1 MGRINVFTLEASI
14 TLDASSYESEMAK
27 AAKTAKDT
35 GNAVSTSSSAMESA
49 MIKVPV
55 AADKVAKGME
65 NLGKSTTKASD
76 GIDGVKKTTEE
87 TKKPLGE
94 IPPLTQKVKSAFEKL
109 SESVTKQA
117 SDLDELKAKYASLYL
132 EQGEESAE
140 AQEVARQITELSTS
154 LGENK
159 AKISEAVDAANKF
172 DTTMHDTSEAVDD
185 VAEAVEDAGDKT
197 NLFADILKANL
208 ASGAIISGVKKLAG
222 VVADVGKAAYTS
234 YAQHEQLTDG
244 IKKLYGDAAQAVI
257 SNANGAYK
265 SAQMSANSYMSNIMG
280 FSAALVESLNKDQ
293 KEAAKVAD
301 TALRDVADNANA
313 FGKYTVEELAG
324 VYQALAKGQ
333 YQTLDNLMLGF
344 AGTKE
349 GLQQLLDKANELNEE
364 QGIHTQ
370 YSINNFADIVNAIH
384 KVQEEMGIAG
394 TASGEAANTIE
405 GSTAMAKAAWEN
417 LATGM
422 ADSSADME
430 GLTKDFVDSVFTAG
444 RNIIPR
450 VQQIVTGVGTATVEA
465 ISYLRETN
473 SAIDLLVTA
482 FEFAATA
489 ATVAGTA
496 IGANMAGKAIANIA
510 TIFTANAS
518 ALAFFTAESGKAAV
532 AEATLNGVFSV
543 SEIAVGVLT
552 GKISLATA
560 AQYAWNTAINANPIG
575 LIAAAVAALAIGIG
589 KATKAHKDFVK
600 ELAGEPQT
608 VEEARA
614 KVEELEQ
621 QYEEA
626 SKARLEAFSS
636 DAGFSGDTVEMER
649 LAEAIKQAKQNLADL
664 EAQEQAAAEEAAKPV
679 NVIKAASEEYA
690 ATAQSILEDYQN
702 TYTTIYNGL
711 HDVGSAFTSQIEV
724 AKMSWD
730 DFMGNLKGNTEVLQQ
745 IDEDFA
751 FVSEKAD
758 LAGISVDGLSQY
770 LASMSTGEQAGFLA
784 GLRDELEDMSGG
796 TDGLSKK
803 LAELMDNVSAYEAA
817 GAETSDGLALA
828 VENVNAR
835 MQEAAD
841 SYVEKVGDL
850 DQEAEATEAATNT
863 MSGLVAG
870 IDSSTP
876 GVLAKLDSLAS
887 QMKSRLTNSFA
898 NYTLTIKANIKG
910 SNVPGA
916 KSGLDYVP
924 YDDYL
929 VRLHK
934 GEKVLTA
941 EEARAYRAGESAGAS
956 GGADY
961 DGAGFS
967 GGSRGV
973 TIIQN
978 IQSVAQTPVEL
989 AAATEAYFTQARWT
1003 I

>member
-1 MGRINVFTLEASI
+1 MGANVFNLEATI
-14 TLDASSYESEMAK
+14 TLNADEYERSLKDSE
-27 AAKTAKDT
+27 
-35 GNAVSTSSSAMESA
+35 
-49 MIKVPV
+49 
-55 AADKVAKGME
+55 
-65 NLGKSTTKASD
+65 
-76 GIDGVKKTTEE
+76 KKT
-87 TKKPLGE
+87 
-94 IPPLTQKVKSAFEKL
+94 
-109 SESVTKQA
+109 
-117 SDLDELKAKYASLYL
+117 
-132 EQGEESAE
+132 
-140 AQEVARQITELSTS
+140 ST
-154 LGENK
+154 
-159 AKISEAVDAANKF
+159 
-172 DTTMHDTSEAVDD
+172 
-185 VAEAVEDAGDKT
+185 
-197 NLFADILKANL
+197 FADVLKANL
-208 ASGAIISGVKKLAG
+208 ASDTIKAGVKKLAG
-222 VVADVGKAAYTS
+222 IVADVGKAAYTS

-313 FGKYTVEELAG
+313 FGKYTVEELAS

-444 RNIIPR
+444 KNIIPR

-482 FEFAATA
+482 FELAATA

-496 IGANMAGKAIANIA
+496 IGVNMAGKAIANIA

-518 ALAFFTAESGKAAV
+518 ALAFFAAESGKAAV
-532 AEATLNGVFSV
+532 AEATLNGVFSI

-552 GKISLATA
+552 GQISLATA

-664 EAQEQAAAEEAAKPV
+664 EAQEQAAAEEAAKPA

-690 ATAQSILEDYQN
+690 AAAQSILEDYQN

-724 AKMSWD
+724 TKMSWD

-796 TDGLSKK
+796 TEGLSKK

-817 GAETSDGLALA
+817 GTETSDGLALA
-828 VENVNAR
+828 VENVKSR

-850 DQEAEATEAATNT
+850 DMEAEATEAATNT

-876 GVLAKLDSLAS
+876 GVLDKLDSLAS

-941 EEARAYRAGESAGAS
+941 EEARAYRAGKSAGAS

-961 DGAGFS
+961 GGAGFS

>member
-1 MGRINVFTLEASI
+1 MAANVFELFATIS
-14 TLDASSYESEMAK
+14 LDTDEYERK
-27 AAKTAKDT
+27 LKD
-35 GNAVSTSSSAMESA
+35 S
-49 MIKVPV
+49 
-55 AADKVAKGME
+55 
-65 NLGKSTTKASD
+65 
-76 GIDGVKKTTEE
+76 
-87 TKKPLGE
+87 
-94 IPPLTQKVKSAFEKL
+94 
-109 SESVTKQA
+109 
-117 SDLDELKAKYASLYL
+117 
-132 EQGEESAE
+132 
-140 AQEVARQITELSTS
+140 
-154 LGENK
+154 ENK
-159 AKISEAVDAANKF
+159 
-172 DTTMHDTSEAVDD
+172 TSTFSD
-185 VAEAVEDAGDKT
+185 V
-197 NLFADILKANL
+197 LKANL
-208 ASGAIISGVKKLAG
+208 ASGAIIAGVKKLAG

-234 YAQHEQLTDG
+234 YARYEQLASG
-244 IKKLYGDAAQAVI
+244 AQLMFGDAYDFVAEKAR
-257 SNANGAYK
+257 NAYK
-265 SAQMSANSYMSNIMG
+265 SVQMSQNDYLQQVNGFATGLKTALGGNVQAAAKLADKVITAEADVVAATGTTQEAVQNAFNGIMKSNYTMLDNLQLGITPTKEG
-280 FSAALVESLNKDQ
+280 FQQLIGKVNEWNAETGEATAYTIDNLADCQAALVDYIEMQGLSNYAAE
-293 KEAAKVAD
+293 EAA
-301 TALRDVADNANA
+301 R
-313 FGKYTVEELAG
+313 
-324 VYQALAKGQ
+324 
-333 YQTLDNLMLGF
+333 
-344 AGTKE
+344 
-349 GLQQLLDKANELNEE
+349 
-364 QGIHTQ
+364 
-370 YSINNFADIVNAIH
+370 
-384 KVQEEMGIAG
+384 
-394 TASGEAANTIE
+394 TIE
-405 GSTAMAKAAWEN
+405 GSTASMKAAWQN

-430 GLTKDFVDSVFTAG
+430 GLTQDFVDSVFTAG
-444 RNIIPR
+444 KNIIPR

-560 AQYAWNTAINANPIG
+560 AQYAWNTAITANPLG
-575 LIAAAVAALAIGIG
+575 VLAAAVAALAIGIG
-589 KATKAHKDFVK
+589 KATKAHKAFVK

-626 SKARLEAFSS
+626 SKARLEMFSS
-636 DAGFSGDTVEMER
+636 DAGFSGGTVEMER

-724 AKMSWD
+724 VKMSWD
-730 DFMGNLKGNTEVLQQ
+730 GLMGNLHGNTEVLQQ

-751 FVSEKAD
+751 FIREKAD
-758 LAGISVDGLSQY
+758 LAGVSIDGLGKY
-770 LASMSTGEQAGFLA
+770 LASMSDGEKAGFLA
-784 GLRDELEDMSGG
+784 GVRKELEDMSGG
-796 TDGLSKK
+796 TDGLSRKF
-803 LAELMDNVSAYEAA
+803 ATLMDGISAYEAA
-817 GAETSDGLALA
+817 GTETSDGLALA

-850 DQEAEATEAATNT
+850 DQEAAATEAATNT

-876 GVLAKLDSLAS
+876 GVLDKLDSLAS

-961 DGAGFS
+961 DGAGVS

-978 IQSVAQTPVEL
+978 IQSVAQTPVDL

>member
-197 NLFADILKANL
+197 NLFADVLKANL
-208 ASGAIISGVKKLAG
+208 ASGAIIAGVKKLAG

-234 YAQHEQLTDG
+234 YARYEQLAG
-244 IKKLYGDAAQAVI
+244 GAQLMFGDAYDFVAEKAR
-257 SNANGAYK
+257 NAYK
-265 SAQMSANSYMSNIMG
+265 TVQMSQNDYLQQVNGFATGLKTALGGNVQAAAELADKVITAEADVVAATGNTQEAVQNAFNGIMKSNFTMLDNLQLGITPTKEG
-280 FSAALVESLNKDQ
+280 FQQLIDKVNEWNAENGEATAYTIDNLADCQAALVDYIEMQGLAGYAAN
-293 KEAAKVAD
+293 EAA
-301 TALRDVADNANA
+301 
-313 FGKYTVEELAG
+313 G
-324 VYQALAKGQ
+324 
-333 YQTLDNLMLGF
+333 
-344 AGTKE
+344 
-349 GLQQLLDKANELNEE
+349 
-364 QGIHTQ
+364 
-370 YSINNFADIVNAIH
+370 
-384 KVQEEMGIAG
+384 
-394 TASGEAANTIE
+394 TIE
-405 GSTAMAKAAWEN
+405 GSTASMKAAWQN

-430 GLTKDFVDSVFTAG
+430 GLTQDFVDSVFTAG

-473 SAIDLLVTA
+473 SAIDLLATA

-489 ATVAGTA
+489 ATVAGAA

-510 TIFTANAS
+510 TVFTANAS

-543 SEIAVGVLT
+543 SEIAIGVLT

-560 AQYAWNTAINANPIG
+560 AQYAWNTAIQANPIG

-589 KATKAHKDFVK
+589 KATKAHKEFVK

-626 SKARLEAFSS
+626 SKARLEMFSS

-649 LAEAIKQAKQNLADL
+649 LAEAIKQAEQNLADL
-664 EAQEQAAAEEAAKPV
+664 QAQEQAAAEEAAKPA

-690 ATAQSILEDYQN
+690 AAAQSILEDYQN

-724 AKMSWD
+724 AKMSWN

-758 LAGISVDGLSQY
+758 LAGVSVDGLAQY

-796 TDGLSKK
+796 TEGLSKK

-817 GAETSDGLALA
+817 GTETSDGLALA

-850 DQEAEATEAATNT
+850 DQEAAATEAATNT

-910 SNVPGA
+910 SNIPGA

-941 EEARAYRAGESAGAS
+941 KEARAYRAGESAGAS
-956 GGADY
+956 GGANY
-961 DGAGFS
+961 DGAGFA
-967 GGSRGV
+967 GGGRGV

-978 IQSVAQTPVEL
+978 INSPVQSEVEL

>member
-1 MGRINVFTLEASI
+1 MAANVFELFATIS
-14 TLDASSYESEMAK
+14 LDTDEYERK
-27 AAKTAKDT
+27 LKD
-35 GNAVSTSSSAMESA
+35 S
-49 MIKVPV
+49 
-55 AADKVAKGME
+55 
-65 NLGKSTTKASD
+65 
-76 GIDGVKKTTEE
+76 
-87 TKKPLGE
+87 
-94 IPPLTQKVKSAFEKL
+94 
-109 SESVTKQA
+109 
-117 SDLDELKAKYASLYL
+117 
-132 EQGEESAE
+132 
-140 AQEVARQITELSTS
+140 
-154 LGENK
+154 ENK
-159 AKISEAVDAANKF
+159 
-172 DTTMHDTSEAVDD
+172 TS
-185 VAEAVEDAGDKT
+185 T
-197 NLFADILKANL
+197 FADVLKANL
-208 ASGAIISGVKKLAG
+208 ASGAIIAGVKKLAG

-234 YAQHEQLTDG
+234 YARYEQLAG
-244 IKKLYGDAAQAVI
+244 GAQLMFGDAYDFVAEKAR
-257 SNANGAYK
+257 NAYK
-265 SAQMSANSYMSNIMG
+265 TVQMSQNDYLQQVNGFATGLKTALGGNVQAAAELANKVITAEADVVAATGNTQEAVQNAFNGIMKSNYTMLDNLQLGIAPTKEG
-280 FSAALVESLNKDQ
+280 FQQLIDKVNEWNAENGEATAYTIDNLADCQAALVDYIEMQGLAGYAAN
-293 KEAAKVAD
+293 EAA
-301 TALRDVADNANA
+301 
-313 FGKYTVEELAG
+313 G
-324 VYQALAKGQ
+324 
-333 YQTLDNLMLGF
+333 
-344 AGTKE
+344 
-349 GLQQLLDKANELNEE
+349 
-364 QGIHTQ
+364 
-370 YSINNFADIVNAIH
+370 
-384 KVQEEMGIAG
+384 
-394 TASGEAANTIE
+394 TIE
-405 GSTAMAKAAWEN
+405 GSTASMKAAWQN

-444 RNIIPR
+444 KNIIPR
-450 VQQIVTGVGTATVEA
+450 VQQIVTGVGTATAEA

-496 IGANMAGKAIANIA
+496 IGVNMAGKAIANIA

-552 GKISLATA
+552 GQISLATA

-626 SKARLEAFSS
+626 SKARLEMFTS
-636 DAGFSGDTVEMER
+636 DAGYSGDTVEMER

-664 EAQEQAAAEEAAKPV
+664 EAQEQAAAEEAAKPA

-690 ATAQSILEDYQN
+690 AAAQSILEDYQN

-796 TDGLSKK
+796 TEGLSKK

-817 GAETSDGLALA
+817 GTETSDGLALA

-850 DQEAEATEAATNT
+850 DQEAAATEAATNT

-941 EEARAYRAGESAGAS
+941 EEARAYRAGKSAGAS

>member
-1 MGRINVFTLEASI
+1 MAANVFELFATIS
-14 TLDASSYESEMAK
+14 LDTDEYERK
-27 AAKTAKDT
+27 LKD
-35 GNAVSTSSSAMESA
+35 S
-49 MIKVPV
+49 
-55 AADKVAKGME
+55 
-65 NLGKSTTKASD
+65 
-76 GIDGVKKTTEE
+76 
-87 TKKPLGE
+87 
-94 IPPLTQKVKSAFEKL
+94 
-109 SESVTKQA
+109 
-117 SDLDELKAKYASLYL
+117 
-132 EQGEESAE
+132 
-140 AQEVARQITELSTS
+140 
-154 LGENK
+154 ENK
-159 AKISEAVDAANKF
+159 
-172 DTTMHDTSEAVDD
+172 TS
-185 VAEAVEDAGDKT
+185 T
-197 NLFADILKANL
+197 FADVLKANL
-208 ASGAIISGVKKLAG
+208 ASGAIIAGVKKLAG

-234 YAQHEQLTDG
+234 YTRYEQLAG
-244 IKKLYGDAAQAVI
+244 GAQLMFGDAYDFVAEKAR
-257 SNANGAYK
+257 SAYK
-265 SAQMSANSYMSNIMG
+265 TVQMSQNDYLQQVNGFATGLKTALGGNVQAAAELADKVITAEADVVAATGNTQEAVQNAFNGIMKSNFTMLDNLQLGITPTKEG
-280 FSAALVESLNKDQ
+280 FQQLIDKVNEWNAENGKATAYTIDNLADCQAALVDYIEMQGLAGYAAN
-293 KEAAKVAD
+293 EAA
-301 TALRDVADNANA
+301 
-313 FGKYTVEELAG
+313 G
-324 VYQALAKGQ
+324 
-333 YQTLDNLMLGF
+333 
-344 AGTKE
+344 
-349 GLQQLLDKANELNEE
+349 
-364 QGIHTQ
+364 
-370 YSINNFADIVNAIH
+370 
-384 KVQEEMGIAG
+384 
-394 TASGEAANTIE
+394 TIE
-405 GSTAMAKAAWEN
+405 GSTASMKAAWQN

-430 GLTKDFVDSVFTAG
+430 GLTQDFVDSVFTAG
-444 RNIIPR
+444 KNIIPR

-496 IGANMAGKAIANIA
+496 IGVNMAGKAIANIA

-664 EAQEQAAAEEAAKPV
+664 EAQEQAAAEEAAKPA

-690 ATAQSILEDYQN
+690 AAAQSILEDYQN

-724 AKMSWD
+724 VKMSWD
-730 DFMGNLKGNTEVLQQ
+730 DFMGNLTGNTEVLQQ

-751 FVSEKAD
+751 FISEKAD

-796 TDGLSKK
+796 TEGLSKK

-817 GAETSDGLALA
+817 GTETSDGLALA
-828 VENVNAR
+828 VENVKSR

-850 DQEAEATEAATNT
+850 DMEAEATEAATNT

-916 KSGLDYVP
+916 KNGLDYVP

-941 EEARAYRAGESAGAS
+941 EEARAYRAGESVGAS

-961 DGAGFS
+961 DGVGFS

>member
-1 MGRINVFTLEASI
+1 MAANVFELFATIS
-14 TLDASSYESEMAK
+14 LDTDEYERK
-27 AAKTAKDT
+27 LKD
-35 GNAVSTSSSAMESA
+35 S
-49 MIKVPV
+49 
-55 AADKVAKGME
+55 
-65 NLGKSTTKASD
+65 
-76 GIDGVKKTTEE
+76 
-87 TKKPLGE
+87 
-94 IPPLTQKVKSAFEKL
+94 
-109 SESVTKQA
+109 
-117 SDLDELKAKYASLYL
+117 
-132 EQGEESAE
+132 
-140 AQEVARQITELSTS
+140 
-154 LGENK
+154 ENK
-159 AKISEAVDAANKF
+159 
-172 DTTMHDTSEAVDD
+172 TS
-185 VAEAVEDAGDKT
+185 T
-197 NLFADILKANL
+197 FADVLKANL
-208 ASGAIISGVKKLAG
+208 ASGAIIAGVKKLAG

-234 YAQHEQLTDG
+234 YARYEQLAG
-244 IKKLYGDAAQAVI
+244 GAQLMFGDAYDFVAEKAR
-257 SNANGAYK
+257 NAYK
-265 SAQMSANSYMSNIMG
+265 TVQMSQNDYLQQVNGFATGLKTALGGNVQAAAELADKVITAEADVVAATGNSQEAVQNAFNGIMKSNYTMLDNLQLGIAPTKEG
-280 FSAALVESLNKDQ
+280 FQQLIDKVNEWNAENGEATSYTIDNLADCQAALVDYIEMQGLAGYAAN
-293 KEAAKVAD
+293 EAA
-301 TALRDVADNANA
+301 
-313 FGKYTVEELAG
+313 G
-324 VYQALAKGQ
+324 
-333 YQTLDNLMLGF
+333 
-344 AGTKE
+344 
-349 GLQQLLDKANELNEE
+349 
-364 QGIHTQ
+364 
-370 YSINNFADIVNAIH
+370 
-384 KVQEEMGIAG
+384 
-394 TASGEAANTIE
+394 TIE
-405 GSTAMAKAAWEN
+405 GSTASMKAAWQN

-422 ADSSADME
+422 ADSNADME

-444 RNIIPR
+444 KNIIPR

-552 GKISLATA
+552 GQISLATA

-664 EAQEQAAAEEAAKPV
+664 EAQEQAAAEEAAKPA

-690 ATAQSILEDYQN
+690 AAAQSILEDYQN

-724 AKMSWD
+724 VKMSWD

-817 GAETSDGLALA
+817 GTETSDGLALA

-850 DQEAEATEAATNT
+850 DQEAAATEAATNT

-910 SNVPGA
+910 SNIPGA

-941 EEARAYRAGESAGAS
+941 KEARAYRAGESAGAS
-956 GGADY
+956 GGAGY

>member
-1 MGRINVFTLEASI
+1 MGRINVFKLEASI

-159 AKISEAVDAANKF
+159 AKISEAIDAANKF

-185 VAEAVEDAGDKT
+185 VAEAVEDAGGKT

-208 ASGAIISGVKKLAG
+208 ASGAIIAGVKKLAG

-234 YAQHEQLTDG
+234 YARYEQLAG
-244 IKKLYGDAAQAVI
+244 GAQLMFG
-257 SNANGAYK
+257 NAYDFVAQKARNAYK
-265 SAQMSANSYMSNIMG
+265 TVQMSQNDYLQQVNGFATGLKTALGGNVQAAAELADKVITAEADVVAATGNTQEAVQNAFNGIMKSNFTMLDNLQLGITPTKEG
-280 FSAALVESLNKDQ
+280 FQQLIDKVNEWNAENGEATAYTIDNLADCQAALVDYIEMQGLAGYAAN
-293 KEAAKVAD
+293 EAA
-301 TALRDVADNANA
+301 
-313 FGKYTVEELAG
+313 G
-324 VYQALAKGQ
+324 
-333 YQTLDNLMLGF
+333 
-344 AGTKE
+344 
-349 GLQQLLDKANELNEE
+349 
-364 QGIHTQ
+364 
-370 YSINNFADIVNAIH
+370 
-384 KVQEEMGIAG
+384 
-394 TASGEAANTIE
+394 TIE
-405 GSTAMAKAAWEN
+405 GSTASMKAAWQN

-422 ADSSADME
+422 ADSNADME
-430 GLTKDFVDSVFTAG
+430 GLTQDFVDSVFTAG

-473 SAIDLLVTA
+473 SAIDLLATA

-489 ATVAGTA
+489 ATVAGAA

-510 TIFTANAS
+510 TVFTANAS

-552 GKISLATA
+552 GQISLATA
-560 AQYAWNTAINANPIG
+560 AQYAWNTAIKANPIG

-589 KATKAHKDFVK
+589 KATKAHKEFVK

-626 SKARLEAFSS
+626 SKARLEMFSS

-649 LAEAIKQAKQNLADL
+649 LAEAIKQAEQNLANL
-664 EAQEQAAAEEAAKPV
+664 QAQEQAAAEEAAKPA

-690 ATAQSILEDYQN
+690 AAAQSILEDYQN

-711 HDVGSAFTSQIEV
+711 HDAGSAFTSVVEATEI
-724 AKMSWD
+724 SWAD
-730 DFMGNLKGNTEVLQQ
+730 AMANINANTAVLDNMDENFAIISAAANDAGVN
-745 IDEDFA
+745 IDGF
-751 FVSEKAD
+751 
-758 LAGISVDGLSQY
+758 SQY
-770 LASMSTGEQAGFLA
+770 LASMSTEDAAGVLA
-784 GLRDELEDMSGG
+784 ALRTEL
-796 TDGLSKK
+796 
-803 LAELMDNVSAYEAA
+803 DNVEWGSADATVLFDNLATSINKY
-817 GAETSDGLALA
+817 AESGTGTADGLALA
-828 VENVNAR
+828 VENVKSR
-835 MQEAAD
+835 MQEATD

-850 DQEAEATEAATNT
+850 DQEAAATEAATNT

-870 IDSSTP
+870 IDPRSS
-876 GVLAKLDSLAS
+876 G
-887 QMKSRLTNSFA
+887 
-898 NYTLTIKANIKG
+898 KA
-910 SNVPGA
+910 
-916 KSGLDYVP
+916 
-924 YDDYL
+924 
-929 VRLHK
+929 
-934 GEKVLTA
+934 
-941 EEARAYRAGESAGAS
+941 
-956 GGADY
+956 
-961 DGAGFS
+961 
-967 GGSRGV
+967 
-973 TIIQN
+973 
-978 IQSVAQTPVEL
+978 
-989 AAATEAYFTQARWT
+989 
-1003 I
+1003 

>member
-1 MGRINVFTLEASI
+1 MAANVFELFATIS
-14 TLDASSYESEMAK
+14 LDTDEYERK
-27 AAKTAKDT
+27 LKD
-35 GNAVSTSSSAMESA
+35 S
-49 MIKVPV
+49 
-55 AADKVAKGME
+55 
-65 NLGKSTTKASD
+65 
-76 GIDGVKKTTEE
+76 
-87 TKKPLGE
+87 
-94 IPPLTQKVKSAFEKL
+94 
-109 SESVTKQA
+109 
-117 SDLDELKAKYASLYL
+117 
-132 EQGEESAE
+132 
-140 AQEVARQITELSTS
+140 
-154 LGENK
+154 ENK
-159 AKISEAVDAANKF
+159 
-172 DTTMHDTSEAVDD
+172 TS
-185 VAEAVEDAGDKT
+185 T
-197 NLFADILKANL
+197 FADVLKANL
-208 ASGAIISGVKKLAG
+208 ASGAIIAGVKKLAG
-222 VVADVGKAAYTS
+222 VVTDVGKAAYTS

-370 YSINNFADIVNAIH
+370 YSIDNFADIVNAIH

-450 VQQIVTGVGTATVEA
+450 VQQIVTGVGTATAEA

-489 ATVAGTA
+489 AAVAGTA

-510 TIFTANAS
+510 TVFTANAS

-552 GKISLATA
+552 GQISLATA
-560 AQYAWNTAINANPIG
+560 AQYAWNTAIKANPIG

-589 KATKAHKDFVK
+589 KATKAHKEFVK

-614 KVEELEQ
+614 KVEELKK

-626 SKARLEAFSS
+626 SKARLEMVSS

-664 EAQEQAAAEEAAKPV
+664 EAQEQAAAEEAAKPA

-690 ATAQSILEDYQN
+690 AAAQSILEDYQN
-702 TYTTIYNGL
+702 TYTSIYNGL

-724 AKMSWD
+724 VKMSWD
-730 DFMGNLKGNTEVLQQ
+730 GLMGNLHGNTEVLQQ

-751 FVSEKAD
+751 FIREKAD
-758 LAGISVDGLSQY
+758 LAGVSIDGLGKY
-770 LASMSTGEQAGFLA
+770 LASMSDGEKAGFLA
-784 GLRDELEDMSGG
+784 GVRKELEDMSGG
-796 TDGLSKK
+796 TDGLSRKF
-803 LAELMDNVSAYEAA
+803 ATLMDGISAYEAA
-817 GAETSDGLALA
+817 GTETSDGLALA
-828 VENVNAR
+828 VENVKAR

-850 DQEAEATEAATNT
+850 DQEAAATEAATNT

>member
-1 MGRINVFTLEASI
+1 MAANVFELFATIS
-14 TLDASSYESEMAK
+14 LDTDEYERK
-27 AAKTAKDT
+27 LKD
-35 GNAVSTSSSAMESA
+35 S
-49 MIKVPV
+49 
-55 AADKVAKGME
+55 
-65 NLGKSTTKASD
+65 
-76 GIDGVKKTTEE
+76 
-87 TKKPLGE
+87 
-94 IPPLTQKVKSAFEKL
+94 
-109 SESVTKQA
+109 
-117 SDLDELKAKYASLYL
+117 
-132 EQGEESAE
+132 
-140 AQEVARQITELSTS
+140 
-154 LGENK
+154 ENK
-159 AKISEAVDAANKF
+159 
-172 DTTMHDTSEAVDD
+172 TS
-185 VAEAVEDAGDKT
+185 T
-197 NLFADILKANL
+197 FADVLKANL
-208 ASGAIISGVKKLAG
+208 ASGAIIAGVKKLAG

-234 YAQHEQLTDG
+234 YARYEQLAG
-244 IKKLYGDAAQAVI
+244 GAQLMFGDAYDFVAEKAR
-257 SNANGAYK
+257 NAYK
-265 SAQMSANSYMSNIMG
+265 SVQMSQNDYLQQVNGFATGLKTALGGNVQAAAELADKVITAEADVVAATGNTQEAVQNAFNGIMKSNFTMLDNLQLGITPTKEG
-280 FSAALVESLNKDQ
+280 FQQLIDKVNEWNAENGEATAYTIDNLADCQAALVDYIEMQGLAGYAAN
-293 KEAAKVAD
+293 EAA
-301 TALRDVADNANA
+301 
-313 FGKYTVEELAG
+313 G
-324 VYQALAKGQ
+324 
-333 YQTLDNLMLGF
+333 
-344 AGTKE
+344 
-349 GLQQLLDKANELNEE
+349 
-364 QGIHTQ
+364 
-370 YSINNFADIVNAIH
+370 
-384 KVQEEMGIAG
+384 
-394 TASGEAANTIE
+394 TIE
-405 GSTAMAKAAWEN
+405 GSTASMKAAWQN

-450 VQQIVTGVGTATVEA
+450 VQQIVTGVGTATAEA

-496 IGANMAGKAIANIA
+496 IGASMAGKAIANIA

-552 GKISLATA
+552 GQISLATA

-626 SKARLEAFSS
+626 SKARLETFTS

-796 TDGLSKK
+796 TEGLSKK

-817 GAETSDGLALA
+817 GTETSDGLALA

>member
-1 MGRINVFTLEASI
+1 MAANVFELFATIS
-14 TLDASSYESEMAK
+14 LDTDEYERK
-27 AAKTAKDT
+27 LKD
-35 GNAVSTSSSAMESA
+35 S
-49 MIKVPV
+49 
-55 AADKVAKGME
+55 
-65 NLGKSTTKASD
+65 
-76 GIDGVKKTTEE
+76 
-87 TKKPLGE
+87 
-94 IPPLTQKVKSAFEKL
+94 
-109 SESVTKQA
+109 
-117 SDLDELKAKYASLYL
+117 
-132 EQGEESAE
+132 
-140 AQEVARQITELSTS
+140 
-154 LGENK
+154 ENK
-159 AKISEAVDAANKF
+159 
-172 DTTMHDTSEAVDD
+172 TS
-185 VAEAVEDAGDKT
+185 T
-197 NLFADILKANL
+197 FADVLKANL

-234 YAQHEQLTDG
+234 YARYEQLAG
-244 IKKLYGDAAQAVI
+244 GAQLMFGDAYDFVAEKAR
-257 SNANGAYK
+257 NAYK
-265 SAQMSANSYMSNIMG
+265 TVQMSQNDYLQQVNGFATGLKTALGGNVQAAAELADKVITAEADVVAATGNSQEAVQNAFNGIMKSNYTMLDNLQLGIAPTKEG
-280 FSAALVESLNKDQ
+280 FQQLIDKVNEWNAENGEATSYTIDNLADCQAALVDYIEMQGLAGYAAN
-293 KEAAKVAD
+293 EAA
-301 TALRDVADNANA
+301 
-313 FGKYTVEELAG
+313 G
-324 VYQALAKGQ
+324 
-333 YQTLDNLMLGF
+333 
-344 AGTKE
+344 
-349 GLQQLLDKANELNEE
+349 
-364 QGIHTQ
+364 
-370 YSINNFADIVNAIH
+370 
-384 KVQEEMGIAG
+384 
-394 TASGEAANTIE
+394 TIE
-405 GSTAMAKAAWEN
+405 GSTASMKAAWQN

-422 ADSSADME
+422 ADSNADME

-450 VQQIVTGVGTATVEA
+450 VQQIVTGVGTATAEA

-496 IGANMAGKAIANIA
+496 IGVNMAGKAIANIA

-560 AQYAWNTAINANPIG
+560 AQYAWNTAITANPLG
-575 LIAAAVAALAIGIG
+575 VLAAAVAALAIGIG
-589 KATKAHKDFVK
+589 KATKAHKEYVK

-614 KVEELEQ
+614 RVEELEQ

-626 SKARLEAFSS
+626 SKARLEMFSS

-664 EAQEQAAAEEAAKPV
+664 EAQEQAAAEEAAKPA

-690 ATAQSILEDYQN
+690 AAAQSILEDYQN

-724 AKMSWD
+724 VKMSWD
-730 DFMGNLKGNTEVLQQ
+730 DFMGNLTGNTEVLQQ

-751 FVSEKAD
+751 FISEKAD

-796 TDGLSKK
+796 TEGLSKK

-817 GAETSDGLALA
+817 GTETSDGLALA

-850 DQEAEATEAATNT
+850 DQEAAATEAATNT
-863 MSGLVAG
+863 MNGLVAG

-941 EEARAYRAGESAGAS
+941 EEARAYRAEESAGTS

-961 DGAGFS
+961 GGAGFS

>member
-1 MGRINVFTLEASI
+1 MAANVFELFATIS
-14 TLDASSYESEMAK
+14 LDTDEYERK
-27 AAKTAKDT
+27 LKD
-35 GNAVSTSSSAMESA
+35 S
-49 MIKVPV
+49 
-55 AADKVAKGME
+55 
-65 NLGKSTTKASD
+65 
-76 GIDGVKKTTEE
+76 
-87 TKKPLGE
+87 
-94 IPPLTQKVKSAFEKL
+94 
-109 SESVTKQA
+109 
-117 SDLDELKAKYASLYL
+117 
-132 EQGEESAE
+132 
-140 AQEVARQITELSTS
+140 
-154 LGENK
+154 ENK
-159 AKISEAVDAANKF
+159 
-172 DTTMHDTSEAVDD
+172 TS
-185 VAEAVEDAGDKT
+185 T
-197 NLFADILKANL
+197 FADVLKANL
-208 ASGAIISGVKKLAG
+208 ASGAIIAGVKKLAG

-234 YAQHEQLTDG
+234 YARYEQLAG
-244 IKKLYGDAAQAVI
+244 GAQLMFGDAYDFVAEKAR
-257 SNANGAYK
+257 NAYK
-265 SAQMSANSYMSNIMG
+265 TVQMSQNDYLQQVNGFATGLKTALGGNVQAAAELADKVITAEADVVAATGNTQEAVQNAFNGIMKSNYTMLDNLQLGIAPTKEG
-280 FSAALVESLNKDQ
+280 FQQLIDKVNEWNAENGKATAYTIDNLADCQAALVDYIEMQGLAGYAAN
-293 KEAAKVAD
+293 EAAD
-301 TALRDVADNANA
+301 
-313 FGKYTVEELAG
+313 
-324 VYQALAKGQ
+324 
-333 YQTLDNLMLGF
+333 
-344 AGTKE
+344 
-349 GLQQLLDKANELNEE
+349 
-364 QGIHTQ
+364 
-370 YSINNFADIVNAIH
+370 
-384 KVQEEMGIAG
+384 
-394 TASGEAANTIE
+394 TIE
-405 GSTAMAKAAWEN
+405 GSTASMKAAWQN

-444 RNIIPR
+444 KNIIPR

-473 SAIDLLVTA
+473 SAIDLLATA

-496 IGANMAGKAIANIA
+496 IGASMAGKAIANIA

-552 GKISLATA
+552 GQISLATA
-560 AQYAWNTAINANPIG
+560 AQYAWNTAIAANPLG
-575 LIAAAVAALAIGIG
+575 VLAAAVAALAIGIG

-608 VEEARA
+608 VEEAKA
-614 KVEELEQ
+614 KLDELKAKYEELVAAQNELYKYNPTQ
-621 QYEEA
+621 WRP
-626 SKARLEAFSS
+626 SKEMQEY
-636 DAGFSGDTVEMER
+636 GD
-649 LAEAIKQAKQNLADL
+649 AIKDAEQNLADL
-664 EAQEQAAAEEAAKPV
+664 EAQEQAAAEEAAKPA

-690 ATAQSILEDYQN
+690 AAAQSILEDYQN

-724 AKMSWD
+724 VKMSWD
-730 DFMGNLKGNTEVLQQ
+730 DFMGNLTGNTEVLQQ

-751 FVSEKAD
+751 FISEKAD

-784 GLRDELEDMSGG
+784 GLRDELEDMSGD

-817 GAETSDGLALA
+817 GAETSNGLALA
-828 VENVNAR
+828 VANVEAR

-850 DQEAEATEAATNT
+850 DMEAEATEAATNT

-910 SNVPGA
+910 RNVPGA

-941 EEARAYRAGESAGAS
+941 EEARAYRAGKSAGAS
-956 GGADY
+956 DGADY
-961 DGAGFS
+961 DGAGGF

>member
-1 MGRINVFTLEASI
+1 MAANVFELFATIS
-14 TLDASSYESEMAK
+14 LDTDEYERK
-27 AAKTAKDT
+27 LKD
-35 GNAVSTSSSAMESA
+35 S
-49 MIKVPV
+49 
-55 AADKVAKGME
+55 
-65 NLGKSTTKASD
+65 
-76 GIDGVKKTTEE
+76 
-87 TKKPLGE
+87 
-94 IPPLTQKVKSAFEKL
+94 
-109 SESVTKQA
+109 
-117 SDLDELKAKYASLYL
+117 
-132 EQGEESAE
+132 
-140 AQEVARQITELSTS
+140 
-154 LGENK
+154 ENK
-159 AKISEAVDAANKF
+159 
-172 DTTMHDTSEAVDD
+172 TS
-185 VAEAVEDAGDKT
+185 T
-197 NLFADILKANL
+197 FADVLKANL
-208 ASGAIISGVKKLAG
+208 ASGAIIAGVKKLAG

-234 YAQHEQLTDG
+234 YARYEQLAG
-244 IKKLYGDAAQAVI
+244 GAQLMFGDAYDFVAEKAR
-257 SNANGAYK
+257 NAYK
-265 SAQMSANSYMSNIMG
+265 TVQMSQNDYLQQVNGFATGLKTALGGNVQAAAELADKVITAEADVVAATGNSQEAVQNAFNGIMKSNYTMLDNLQLGIAPTKEG
-280 FSAALVESLNKDQ
+280 FQQLIDKVNEWNAENGEATSYTIDNLADCQAALVDYIEMQGLAGYAAN
-293 KEAAKVAD
+293 EAA
-301 TALRDVADNANA
+301 
-313 FGKYTVEELAG
+313 G
-324 VYQALAKGQ
+324 
-333 YQTLDNLMLGF
+333 
-344 AGTKE
+344 
-349 GLQQLLDKANELNEE
+349 
-364 QGIHTQ
+364 
-370 YSINNFADIVNAIH
+370 
-384 KVQEEMGIAG
+384 
-394 TASGEAANTIE
+394 TIE
-405 GSTAMAKAAWEN
+405 GSTASMKAAWQN

-422 ADSSADME
+422 ADSNADME

-444 RNIIPR
+444 KNIIPR

-496 IGANMAGKAIANIA
+496 IGASMAGKAIANIA

-552 GKISLATA
+552 GQISLATA

-664 EAQEQAAAEEAAKPV
+664 EAQEQAAAEEAAKPA

-690 ATAQSILEDYQN
+690 AAAQSILEDYQN

-841 SYVEKVGDL
+841 SYVEKAGDL
-850 DQEAEATEAATNT
+850 DQEAAATEAATNT

-876 GVLAKLDSLAS
+876 GVLDKLDSLAS

>member
-1 MGRINVFTLEASI
+1 MAANVFELFATIS
-14 TLDASSYESEMAK
+14 LDTDEYERK
-27 AAKTAKDT
+27 LKD
-35 GNAVSTSSSAMESA
+35 S
-49 MIKVPV
+49 
-55 AADKVAKGME
+55 
-65 NLGKSTTKASD
+65 
-76 GIDGVKKTTEE
+76 
-87 TKKPLGE
+87 
-94 IPPLTQKVKSAFEKL
+94 
-109 SESVTKQA
+109 
-117 SDLDELKAKYASLYL
+117 
-132 EQGEESAE
+132 
-140 AQEVARQITELSTS
+140 
-154 LGENK
+154 ENK
-159 AKISEAVDAANKF
+159 
-172 DTTMHDTSEAVDD
+172 TS
-185 VAEAVEDAGDKT
+185 T
-197 NLFADILKANL
+197 FADVLKANL
-208 ASGAIISGVKKLAG
+208 ASGAIIAGVKKLAG

-234 YAQHEQLTDG
+234 YARYEQLAG
-244 IKKLYGDAAQAVI
+244 GAQLMFGDAYDFVAEKAR
-257 SNANGAYK
+257 NAYK
-265 SAQMSANSYMSNIMG
+265 SVQMSQNDYLQQVNGFATGLKTALGGNVQAAAELADKVITAEADVVAATGNSQEAVQNAFNGIMKSNYTMLDNLQLGIAPTKEG
-280 FSAALVESLNKDQ
+280 FQQLIDKVNEWNAENGEATSYTIDNLADCQAALVDYIEMQGLAGYAAN
-293 KEAAKVAD
+293 EAA
-301 TALRDVADNANA
+301 
-313 FGKYTVEELAG
+313 G
-324 VYQALAKGQ
+324 
-333 YQTLDNLMLGF
+333 
-344 AGTKE
+344 
-349 GLQQLLDKANELNEE
+349 
-364 QGIHTQ
+364 
-370 YSINNFADIVNAIH
+370 
-384 KVQEEMGIAG
+384 
-394 TASGEAANTIE
+394 TIE
-405 GSTAMAKAAWEN
+405 GSTASMKAAWQN

-450 VQQIVTGVGTATVEA
+450 VQQIVTGVGTATAEA

-496 IGANMAGKAIANIA
+496 IGVNMAGKAIANIA

-664 EAQEQAAAEEAAKPV
+664 EAQEQAAAEEAAKPA

-690 ATAQSILEDYQN
+690 AAAQSILEDYQN

-724 AKMSWD
+724 VKMSWD

-796 TDGLSKK
+796 TEGLSKK

-850 DQEAEATEAATNT
+850 DQEAAATEAATKT

-876 GVLAKLDSLAS
+876 GVLDKLDSLAS

>member
-1 MGRINVFTLEASI
+1 MAANVFELFATIS
-14 TLDASSYESEMAK
+14 LDTDEYERK
-27 AAKTAKDT
+27 LKD
-35 GNAVSTSSSAMESA
+35 S
-49 MIKVPV
+49 
-55 AADKVAKGME
+55 
-65 NLGKSTTKASD
+65 
-76 GIDGVKKTTEE
+76 
-87 TKKPLGE
+87 
-94 IPPLTQKVKSAFEKL
+94 
-109 SESVTKQA
+109 
-117 SDLDELKAKYASLYL
+117 
-132 EQGEESAE
+132 
-140 AQEVARQITELSTS
+140 
-154 LGENK
+154 ENK
-159 AKISEAVDAANKF
+159 
-172 DTTMHDTSEAVDD
+172 TS
-185 VAEAVEDAGDKT
+185 T
-197 NLFADILKANL
+197 FADVLKANL
-208 ASGAIISGVKKLAG
+208 ASGAIIAGVKKLAG

-234 YAQHEQLTDG
+234 YARYEQLAG
-244 IKKLYGDAAQAVI
+244 GAQLMFGDAYDFAAEKAR
-257 SNANGAYK
+257 NAYK
-265 SAQMSANSYMSNIMG
+265 TVQMSQNDYLQQVNGFATGLKTALGGNVQAAAELADKVITAEADVVAATGNSQEAVQNAFNGIMKSNYTMLDNLQLGIAPTKEG
-280 FSAALVESLNKDQ
+280 FQQLIDKVNEWNAENGEATSYTIDNLADCQAALVDYIEMQGLAGYAAN
-293 KEAAKVAD
+293 EAA
-301 TALRDVADNANA
+301 
-313 FGKYTVEELAG
+313 G
-324 VYQALAKGQ
+324 
-333 YQTLDNLMLGF
+333 
-344 AGTKE
+344 
-349 GLQQLLDKANELNEE
+349 
-364 QGIHTQ
+364 
-370 YSINNFADIVNAIH
+370 
-384 KVQEEMGIAG
+384 
-394 TASGEAANTIE
+394 TIE
-405 GSTAMAKAAWEN
+405 GSTASMKAAWQN

-422 ADSSADME
+422 ADSNADME

-450 VQQIVTGVGTATVEA
+450 VQQIVTGVGTATAEA
-465 ISYLRETN
+465 ISYLRKTN

-496 IGANMAGKAIANIA
+496 IGVNMAGKAIANIA

-560 AQYAWNTAINANPIG
+560 AQYAWNTAITANPLG
-575 LIAAAVAALAIGIG
+575 VLAAAVAALAIGIG
-589 KATKAHKDFVK
+589 KATKAHKEYVK

-614 KVEELEQ
+614 RVEELEQ

-626 SKARLEAFSS
+626 SKARLEMFSS
-636 DAGFSGDTVEMER
+636 DAGFSGGTVEMER

-664 EAQEQAAAEEAAKPV
+664 EAQEQAAAEEAAKPA

-690 ATAQSILEDYQN
+690 AAAQSILEDYQN

-724 AKMSWD
+724 VKMSWD
-730 DFMGNLKGNTEVLQQ
+730 DFMGNLTGNTEVLQQ

-751 FVSEKAD
+751 FISEKAD

-796 TDGLSKK
+796 TEGLSKK

-817 GAETSDGLALA
+817 GTETSDGLALA

-850 DQEAEATEAATNT
+850 DQEAAATEAATNT
-863 MSGLVAG
+863 MNGLVAG

-941 EEARAYRAGESAGAS
+941 EEARAYRAEESAGTS

-961 DGAGFS
+961 GGAGFS

>member
-1 MGRINVFTLEASI
+1 MAANVFELFATIS
-14 TLDASSYESEMAK
+14 LDTDEYERK
-27 AAKTAKDT
+27 LKD
-35 GNAVSTSSSAMESA
+35 S
-49 MIKVPV
+49 
-55 AADKVAKGME
+55 
-65 NLGKSTTKASD
+65 
-76 GIDGVKKTTEE
+76 
-87 TKKPLGE
+87 
-94 IPPLTQKVKSAFEKL
+94 
-109 SESVTKQA
+109 
-117 SDLDELKAKYASLYL
+117 
-132 EQGEESAE
+132 
-140 AQEVARQITELSTS
+140 
-154 LGENK
+154 ENK
-159 AKISEAVDAANKF
+159 
-172 DTTMHDTSEAVDD
+172 TS
-185 VAEAVEDAGDKT
+185 T
-197 NLFADILKANL
+197 FADVLKANL
-208 ASGAIISGVKKLAG
+208 ASGAIIAGVKKLAG

-234 YAQHEQLTDG
+234 YARYEQLAG
-244 IKKLYGDAAQAVI
+244 GAQLMFGDAYDFVAEKAR
-257 SNANGAYK
+257 NAYETV
-265 SAQMSANSYMSNIMG
+265 QMSQNDYLQQVNGFATGLKTALGGNVQAAAELADKVITAEADVVAATGNTQEAVQNAFNGIMKSNFTMLDNLQLGIAPTKEG
-280 FSAALVESLNKDQ
+280 FQQLIDKVNEWNAENGEATAYTIDNLADCQAALVDYIEMQGLAGYAAN
-293 KEAAKVAD
+293 EAA
-301 TALRDVADNANA
+301 
-313 FGKYTVEELAG
+313 G
-324 VYQALAKGQ
+324 
-333 YQTLDNLMLGF
+333 
-344 AGTKE
+344 
-349 GLQQLLDKANELNEE
+349 
-364 QGIHTQ
+364 
-370 YSINNFADIVNAIH
+370 
-384 KVQEEMGIAG
+384 
-394 TASGEAANTIE
+394 TIE
-405 GSTAMAKAAWEN
+405 GSTASMKAAWQN

-444 RNIIPR
+444 KNIIPR

-465 ISYLRETN
+465 ISYLRKTN

-489 ATVAGTA
+489 ATVTGTA
-496 IGANMAGKAIANIA
+496 IGASMAGKAIANIA

-552 GKISLATA
+552 GQISLATA

-589 KATKAHKDFVK
+589 KATKAHKEYVK

-626 SKARLEAFSS
+626 SKARLEMFTS

-649 LAEAIKQAKQNLADL
+649 LSEAIKQAKQNLADL
-664 EAQEQAAAEEAAKPV
+664 EAQEQAAAEEAAKPA

-690 ATAQSILEDYQN
+690 DAAQSILEDYQN

-724 AKMSWD
+724 VKMSWD

-751 FVSEKAD
+751 FISEKAD
-758 LAGISVDGLSQY
+758 LAGISIDGLAQY
-770 LASMSTGEQAGFLA
+770 LASMSTGEKAGFLA
-784 GLRDELEDMSGG
+784 GAREELEDMSGG
-796 TDGLSKK
+796 VDGLRGK
-803 LAELMDNVSAYEAA
+803 LATLMDGVSAYEAA
-817 GAETSDGLALA
+817 GTESTDGLALA
-828 VENVNAR
+828 VENVKAR

-850 DQEAEATEAATNT
+850 DQEAAATEAATNT
-863 MSGLVAG
+863 MSGVVAG

-876 GVLAKLDSLAS
+876 GVLDKLDSLAS

-941 EEARAYRAGESAGAS
+941 EEARAYRAGKSAGAS

-961 DGAGFS
+961 DGMGFS

>member
-1 MGRINVFTLEASI
+1 MAANVFELFATIS
-14 TLDASSYESEMAK
+14 LDTDEYERK
-27 AAKTAKDT
+27 LKD
-35 GNAVSTSSSAMESA
+35 S
-49 MIKVPV
+49 
-55 AADKVAKGME
+55 
-65 NLGKSTTKASD
+65 
-76 GIDGVKKTTEE
+76 
-87 TKKPLGE
+87 
-94 IPPLTQKVKSAFEKL
+94 
-109 SESVTKQA
+109 
-117 SDLDELKAKYASLYL
+117 
-132 EQGEESAE
+132 
-140 AQEVARQITELSTS
+140 
-154 LGENK
+154 ENK
-159 AKISEAVDAANKF
+159 
-172 DTTMHDTSEAVDD
+172 TS
-185 VAEAVEDAGDKT
+185 T
-197 NLFADILKANL
+197 FADVLKANL
-208 ASGAIISGVKKLAG
+208 ASGAIIAGVKKLAG

-234 YAQHEQLTDG
+234 YARYEQLAG
-244 IKKLYGDAAQAVI
+244 GAQLMFGDAYDFVAEKAR
-257 SNANGAYK
+257 NAYETV
-265 SAQMSANSYMSNIMG
+265 QMSQNDYLQQVNG
-280 FSAALVESLNKDQ
+280 FSTGLKTALGGNVQAAAELADKVITAEADVVAATGNTQEAVQNAFNGIMKSNFTMLDNLQLGITPTKEGFQQLIDKVNEWNAENGEATAYTIDNLADCQAALVDYIEMQGLAGYAAN
-293 KEAAKVAD
+293 EAA
-301 TALRDVADNANA
+301 
-313 FGKYTVEELAG
+313 G
-324 VYQALAKGQ
+324 
-333 YQTLDNLMLGF
+333 
-344 AGTKE
+344 
-349 GLQQLLDKANELNEE
+349 
-364 QGIHTQ
+364 
-370 YSINNFADIVNAIH
+370 
-384 KVQEEMGIAG
+384 
-394 TASGEAANTIE
+394 TIE
-405 GSTAMAKAAWEN
+405 GSTASMKAAWQN

-450 VQQIVTGVGTATVEA
+450 VQQIVTGVGTATAEA

-496 IGANMAGKAIANIA
+496 IGASMAGKAIANIA

-552 GKISLATA
+552 GQISLATA

-626 SKARLEAFSS
+626 SKARLEMFTS

-690 ATAQSILEDYQN
+690 ATAQSIMEDYQN

-724 AKMSWD
+724 VKMSWD
-730 DFMGNLKGNTEVLQQ
+730 GLMGNLHGNTEVLQQ

-751 FVSEKAD
+751 FIREKAD
-758 LAGISVDGLSQY
+758 LAGVSIDGLGKY
-770 LASMSTGEQAGFLA
+770 LASMSDGEKAGFLA
-784 GLRDELEDMSGG
+784 GVRKELEDMSGG
-796 TDGLSKK
+796 TDGLSRKF
-803 LAELMDNVSAYEAA
+803 ATLMDGISAYEAA
-817 GAETSDGLALA
+817 GTETSDGLALA

-850 DQEAEATEAATNT
+850 DQEAAATEAATNT

-876 GVLAKLDSLAS
+876 GVLDKLDSLAS

-941 EEARAYRAGESAGAS
+941 EEARAYRAGKSAGAS

-961 DGAGFS
+961 DGVGFAG
-967 GGSRGV
+967 GGRGV

-978 IQSVAQTPVEL
+978 INSPVQSEVEL

>member
-1 MGRINVFTLEASI
+1 MAANVFELFATIS
-14 TLDASSYESEMAK
+14 LDTDEYERK
-27 AAKTAKDT
+27 LKD
-35 GNAVSTSSSAMESA
+35 S
-49 MIKVPV
+49 
-55 AADKVAKGME
+55 
-65 NLGKSTTKASD
+65 
-76 GIDGVKKTTEE
+76 
-87 TKKPLGE
+87 
-94 IPPLTQKVKSAFEKL
+94 
-109 SESVTKQA
+109 
-117 SDLDELKAKYASLYL
+117 
-132 EQGEESAE
+132 
-140 AQEVARQITELSTS
+140 
-154 LGENK
+154 ENK
-159 AKISEAVDAANKF
+159 
-172 DTTMHDTSEAVDD
+172 TS
-185 VAEAVEDAGDKT
+185 T
-197 NLFADILKANL
+197 FADVLKANL
-208 ASGAIISGVKKLAG
+208 ASGAIIAGVKKLAG

-370 YSINNFADIVNAIH
+370 YSIDNFADIVNAIH

-422 ADSSADME
+422 ADSNADIK
-430 GLTKDFVDSVFTAG
+430 GLTQDFVDSVFTAG
-444 RNIIPR
+444 KNIVPR
-450 VQQIVTGVGTATVEA
+450 VQQIVTGVGAATVEA

-510 TIFTANAS
+510 TVFTANAS

-552 GKISLATA
+552 GQISLATA
-560 AQYAWNTAINANPIG
+560 AQYAWNTAIAANPLG
-575 LIAAAVAALAIGIG
+575 VLAAAVAALAIGIG
-589 KATKAHKDFVK
+589 KATKAHKASVK

-649 LAEAIKQAKQNLADL
+649 LSEAIKQAKQNLADL
-664 EAQEQAAAEEAAKPV
+664 QAQEQAAAEEAAKPA

-690 ATAQSILEDYQN
+690 AAAQSILEDYQN

-711 HDVGSAFTSQIEV
+711 HDAGSAFTSVVEATEISWADAMANINANTAV
-724 AKMSWD
+724 LDKMDENFAVISAAAND
-730 DFMGNLKGNTEVLQQ
+730 AGVN
-745 IDEDFA
+745 IDGF
-751 FVSEKAD
+751 
-758 LAGISVDGLSQY
+758 SQY
-770 LASMSTGEQAGFLA
+770 LASMST
-784 GLRDELEDMSGG
+784 ED
-796 TDGLSKK
+796 
-803 LAELMDNVSAYEAA
+803 AA
-817 GAETSDGLALA
+817 GVLSALRTELDKVEWGSADATVLFNNLATSINKYAESGTGTADGLALA
-828 VENVNAR
+828 VENVKSR
-835 MQEAAD
+835 MQEATD

-850 DQEAEATEAATNT
+850 DQEAAATEAATNT

-887 QMKSRLTNSFA
+887 QMKSRLTNSFSGFV
-898 NYTLTIKANIKG
+898 LTINANVKASG
-910 SNVPGA
+910 SHKN
-916 KSGLDYVP
+916 GLDYVP
-924 YDDYL
+924 YDNYL
-929 VRLHK
+929 AYLHK
-934 GEKVLTA
+934 GESVLTA
-941 EEARAYRAGESAGAS
+941 EEARTWRAEKSAGAS
-956 GGADY
+956 GGVDD

>member
-1 MGRINVFTLEASI
+1 MGANVFELFATIS
-14 TLDASSYESEMAK
+14 LDTNEYERK
-27 AAKTAKDT
+27 LKD
-35 GNAVSTSSSAMESA
+35 S
-49 MIKVPV
+49 
-55 AADKVAKGME
+55 
-65 NLGKSTTKASD
+65 
-76 GIDGVKKTTEE
+76 
-87 TKKPLGE
+87 
-94 IPPLTQKVKSAFEKL
+94 
-109 SESVTKQA
+109 
-117 SDLDELKAKYASLYL
+117 
-132 EQGEESAE
+132 
-140 AQEVARQITELSTS
+140 
-154 LGENK
+154 ENK
-159 AKISEAVDAANKF
+159 
-172 DTTMHDTSEAVDD
+172 TS
-185 VAEAVEDAGDKT
+185 T
-197 NLFADILKANL
+197 FADVLKANL
-208 ASGAIISGVKKLAG
+208 ASGAIIAGVKKLAG

-234 YAQHEQLTDG
+234 YARYEQLAG
-244 IKKLYGDAAQAVI
+244 GAQLMFGDAYDFVAEKAR
-257 SNANGAYK
+257 NAYK
-265 SAQMSANSYMSNIMG
+265 SVQMSQNDYLQQVNGFATGLKTALGGNVQAAAELADKVITAEADVVAATGNTQEAVQNAFNGIMKSNFTMLDNLQLGITPTKEG
-280 FSAALVESLNKDQ
+280 FQQLIDKVNEWNAENGEATAYTIDNLADCQAALVDYIEMQGLAGYAAN
-293 KEAAKVAD
+293 EAA
-301 TALRDVADNANA
+301 
-313 FGKYTVEELAG
+313 G
-324 VYQALAKGQ
+324 
-333 YQTLDNLMLGF
+333 
-344 AGTKE
+344 
-349 GLQQLLDKANELNEE
+349 
-364 QGIHTQ
+364 
-370 YSINNFADIVNAIH
+370 
-384 KVQEEMGIAG
+384 
-394 TASGEAANTIE
+394 TIE
-405 GSTAMAKAAWEN
+405 GSTASMKAAWQN

-444 RNIIPR
+444 KNIIPR

-496 IGANMAGKAIANIA
+496 IGASMAGKAIANIA

-552 GKISLATA
+552 GQISLATA

-589 KATKAHKDFVK
+589 KATKAHKEYVK

-626 SKARLEAFSS
+626 SKARLEMFTS
-636 DAGFSGDTVEMER
+636 DAGYSGDTVEMER

-664 EAQEQAAAEEAAKPV
+664 EAQEQAAAEEAAKPA

-690 ATAQSILEDYQN
+690 AAAQSILEDYQN

-796 TDGLSKK
+796 TEGLSKK

-817 GAETSDGLALA
+817 GTETSDGLALA

-850 DQEAEATEAATNT
+850 DQEAAATEAATNT

-910 SNVPGA
+910 SNIPGA

-924 YDDYL
+924 YDDY
-929 VRLHK
+929 K
-934 GEKVLTA
+934 
-941 EEARAYRAGESAGAS
+941 EARAYRAGESAGAS
-956 GGADY
+956 GGAGY

>member
-1 MGRINVFTLEASI
+1 MAANVFELFATIS
-14 TLDASSYESEMAK
+14 LDTDEYERK
-27 AAKTAKDT
+27 LKD
-35 GNAVSTSSSAMESA
+35 S
-49 MIKVPV
+49 
-55 AADKVAKGME
+55 
-65 NLGKSTTKASD
+65 
-76 GIDGVKKTTEE
+76 
-87 TKKPLGE
+87 
-94 IPPLTQKVKSAFEKL
+94 
-109 SESVTKQA
+109 
-117 SDLDELKAKYASLYL
+117 
-132 EQGEESAE
+132 
-140 AQEVARQITELSTS
+140 
-154 LGENK
+154 ENK
-159 AKISEAVDAANKF
+159 
-172 DTTMHDTSEAVDD
+172 TS
-185 VAEAVEDAGDKT
+185 T
-197 NLFADILKANL
+197 FADVLKANL
-208 ASGAIISGVKKLAG
+208 ASGAIIAGVKKLAG

-234 YAQHEQLTDG
+234 YARYEQLAG
-244 IKKLYGDAAQAVI
+244 GAQLMFGDAYDFVAEKAR
-257 SNANGAYK
+257 NAYK
-265 SAQMSANSYMSNIMG
+265 SVQMSQNDYLQQVNG
-280 FSAALVESLNKDQ
+280 FSTGLKTALGGNVQAAAELADKVITAEADVVAATGNTQEAVQNAFNGIMKSNFTMLDNLQLGITPTKEGFQQLIDKVNEWNAENGEATAYTIDNLADCQAALVDYIEMQGLAGYAAN
-293 KEAAKVAD
+293 EAA
-301 TALRDVADNANA
+301 
-313 FGKYTVEELAG
+313 G
-324 VYQALAKGQ
+324 
-333 YQTLDNLMLGF
+333 
-344 AGTKE
+344 
-349 GLQQLLDKANELNEE
+349 
-364 QGIHTQ
+364 
-370 YSINNFADIVNAIH
+370 
-384 KVQEEMGIAG
+384 
-394 TASGEAANTIE
+394 TIE
-405 GSTAMAKAAWEN
+405 GSTASMKAAWQN

-444 RNIIPR
+444 LNIIPR
-450 VQQIVTGVGTATVEA
+450 VQQIVTGVGTATAEA

-496 IGANMAGKAIANIA
+496 IGASMAGNAIANIA

-552 GKISLATA
+552 GQISLATA

-600 ELAGEPQT
+600 ELTGEPQT

-626 SKARLEAFSS
+626 SKARLEMFTS

-664 EAQEQAAAEEAAKPV
+664 EAQEQAAAEEAAKPE

-724 AKMSWD
+724 VKMSWD
-730 DFMGNLKGNTEVLQQ
+730 GLMGNLHGNTEVLQQ

-751 FVSEKAD
+751 FIREKAD
-758 LAGISVDGLSQY
+758 LAGVSIDGLGKY
-770 LASMSTGEQAGFLA
+770 LASMSDGEKAGFLA
-784 GLRDELEDMSGG
+784 GVRKELEDMSGG
-796 TDGLSKK
+796 ADGLSRKF
-803 LAELMDNVSAYEAA
+803 ATLMDGISAYEAA
-817 GAETSDGLALA
+817 GTETSDGLALA

-850 DQEAEATEAATNT
+850 DQEAAATEAATNT

-876 GVLAKLDSLAS
+876 GVLDKLDSLAS
-887 QMKSRLTNSFA
+887 QMKSGLTNSFA

-941 EEARAYRAGESAGAS
+941 EEARAYRAGKSAGAS

-961 DGAGFS
+961 DGVGFAG
-967 GGSRGV
+967 GGRGV

-978 IQSVAQTPVEL
+978 INSPVQSEVEL

>member
-1 MGRINVFTLEASI
+1 MAANVFELFATIS
-14 TLDASSYESEMAK
+14 LDTDEYERK
-27 AAKTAKDT
+27 LKD
-35 GNAVSTSSSAMESA
+35 S
-49 MIKVPV
+49 
-55 AADKVAKGME
+55 
-65 NLGKSTTKASD
+65 
-76 GIDGVKKTTEE
+76 
-87 TKKPLGE
+87 
-94 IPPLTQKVKSAFEKL
+94 
-109 SESVTKQA
+109 
-117 SDLDELKAKYASLYL
+117 
-132 EQGEESAE
+132 
-140 AQEVARQITELSTS
+140 
-154 LGENK
+154 ENK
-159 AKISEAVDAANKF
+159 
-172 DTTMHDTSEAVDD
+172 TS
-185 VAEAVEDAGDKT
+185 T
-197 NLFADILKANL
+197 FADVLKANL
-208 ASGAIISGVKKLAG
+208 ASGAIIAGVKKLAG

-234 YAQHEQLTDG
+234 YARYEQLAG
-244 IKKLYGDAAQAVI
+244 GAQLMFGDAYDFVAEKAR
-257 SNANGAYK
+257 NAYK
-265 SAQMSANSYMSNIMG
+265 TVQMSQNDYLQQVNGFATGLKTALGGNVQAAAELADKVITAEADVVAATGNTQEAVQNAFNGIMKSNFTMLDNLQLGITPTKEG
-280 FSAALVESLNKDQ
+280 FQQLIDKVNEWNAENGEATAYTIDNLADCQAALVDYIEMQGLAGYAAN
-293 KEAAKVAD
+293 EAA
-301 TALRDVADNANA
+301 
-313 FGKYTVEELAG
+313 G
-324 VYQALAKGQ
+324 
-333 YQTLDNLMLGF
+333 
-344 AGTKE
+344 
-349 GLQQLLDKANELNEE
+349 
-364 QGIHTQ
+364 
-370 YSINNFADIVNAIH
+370 
-384 KVQEEMGIAG
+384 
-394 TASGEAANTIE
+394 TIE
-405 GSTAMAKAAWEN
+405 GSTASMKAAWQN

-444 RNIIPR
+444 KNIIPR

-496 IGANMAGKAIANIA
+496 IGASIAGKAIANIA

-552 GKISLATA
+552 GQISLATA

-664 EAQEQAAAEEAAKPV
+664 EAQEQAAAEEAAKPA

-690 ATAQSILEDYQN
+690 AAAQSILEDYQN

-724 AKMSWD
+724 VKMSWD
-730 DFMGNLKGNTEVLQQ
+730 DFMGNLTGNTEVLQQ

-751 FVSEKAD
+751 FISEKAD

-796 TDGLSKK
+796 TEGLRKK

-850 DQEAEATEAATNT
+850 DQEAAAIEAATNT

-876 GVLAKLDSLAS
+876 GVLDKLDSLAS

-941 EEARAYRAGESAGAS
+941 EEARAYRSEKSAGAS

-961 DGAGFS
+961 DGVGFS

>member
-1 MGRINVFTLEASI
+1 MAANVFELFATIS
-14 TLDASSYESEMAK
+14 LDTDEYERK
-27 AAKTAKDT
+27 LKD
-35 GNAVSTSSSAMESA
+35 S
-49 MIKVPV
+49 
-55 AADKVAKGME
+55 
-65 NLGKSTTKASD
+65 
-76 GIDGVKKTTEE
+76 
-87 TKKPLGE
+87 
-94 IPPLTQKVKSAFEKL
+94 
-109 SESVTKQA
+109 
-117 SDLDELKAKYASLYL
+117 
-132 EQGEESAE
+132 
-140 AQEVARQITELSTS
+140 
-154 LGENK
+154 ENK
-159 AKISEAVDAANKF
+159 
-172 DTTMHDTSEAVDD
+172 TS
-185 VAEAVEDAGDKT
+185 T
-197 NLFADILKANL
+197 FADVLKANL
-208 ASGAIISGVKKLAG
+208 ASGAIIAGVKKLAG

-234 YAQHEQLTDG
+234 YARYEQLAG
-244 IKKLYGDAAQAVI
+244 GAQLMFGDAYDFVAEKAR
-257 SNANGAYK
+257 NAYK
-265 SAQMSANSYMSNIMG
+265 SVQMSQNDYLQQVNG
-280 FSAALVESLNKDQ
+280 FSTGLKTALGGNVQAAAELADKVITAEADVVAATGNTQEAVQNAFNGIMKSNFTMLDNLQLGITPTKEGFQQLIDKVNEWNAENGEATAYTIDNLADCQAALVDYIEMQGLAGYAAN
-293 KEAAKVAD
+293 EAA
-301 TALRDVADNANA
+301 
-313 FGKYTVEELAG
+313 G
-324 VYQALAKGQ
+324 
-333 YQTLDNLMLGF
+333 
-344 AGTKE
+344 
-349 GLQQLLDKANELNEE
+349 
-364 QGIHTQ
+364 
-370 YSINNFADIVNAIH
+370 
-384 KVQEEMGIAG
+384 
-394 TASGEAANTIE
+394 TIE
-405 GSTAMAKAAWEN
+405 GSTASMKAAWQN

-450 VQQIVTGVGTATVEA
+450 VQQIVTGVGAATAEA

-496 IGANMAGKAIANIA
+496 IGASMAGKAIANIA

-552 GKISLATA
+552 GQISLATA

-626 SKARLEAFSS
+626 SKARLEMFTS

-724 AKMSWD
+724 VKMSWD
-730 DFMGNLKGNTEVLQQ
+730 GLMGNLHGNTEVLQQ

-751 FVSEKAD
+751 FIREKAD
-758 LAGISVDGLSQY
+758 LAGVSIDGLGKY
-770 LASMSTGEQAGFLA
+770 LASMSDGEKAGFLA
-784 GLRDELEDMSGG
+784 GVRKELEDMSGG
-796 TDGLSKK
+796 TDGLSRKF
-803 LAELMDNVSAYEAA
+803 ATLMDGISAYEAA
-817 GAETSDGLALA
+817 GTETSDGLALA

-850 DQEAEATEAATNT
+850 DQEAAATEAATNT

-876 GVLAKLDSLAS
+876 GVLDKLDSLAS

-941 EEARAYRAGESAGAS
+941 EEARAYRAGKSAGAS

-961 DGAGFS
+961 DGVGFAG
-967 GGSRGV
+967 GGRGV

-978 IQSVAQTPVEL
+978 INSPVQSEVEL

>member
-1 MGRINVFTLEASI
+1 MAANVFELFATIS
-14 TLDASSYESEMAK
+14 LDTDEYERK
-27 AAKTAKDT
+27 LKD
-35 GNAVSTSSSAMESA
+35 S
-49 MIKVPV
+49 
-55 AADKVAKGME
+55 
-65 NLGKSTTKASD
+65 
-76 GIDGVKKTTEE
+76 
-87 TKKPLGE
+87 
-94 IPPLTQKVKSAFEKL
+94 
-109 SESVTKQA
+109 
-117 SDLDELKAKYASLYL
+117 
-132 EQGEESAE
+132 
-140 AQEVARQITELSTS
+140 
-154 LGENK
+154 ENK
-159 AKISEAVDAANKF
+159 
-172 DTTMHDTSEAVDD
+172 TS
-185 VAEAVEDAGDKT
+185 T
-197 NLFADILKANL
+197 FADVLKANL
-208 ASGAIISGVKKLAG
+208 ASGAIIAGVKKLAG

-444 RNIIPR
+444 KNIIPR
-450 VQQIVTGVGTATVEA
+450 VQQIVTGVGTATAEA

-496 IGANMAGKAIANIA
+496 IGVNMAGKAIANIA

-589 KATKAHKDFVK
+589 KATKAHKAFVK

-614 KVEELEQ
+614 KIEELEQ

-636 DAGFSGDTVEMER
+636 DAGFSGDTVEMGR

-664 EAQEQAAAEEAAKPV
+664 EAQEQAAAEEAAKPA

-690 ATAQSILEDYQN
+690 AAAQSILEDYQN

-796 TDGLSKK
+796 TEGLSKK

-850 DQEAEATEAATNT
+850 DQEAAATEAATNT

-876 GVLAKLDSLAS
+876 GVLDKLDSLAS

-941 EEARAYRAGESAGAS
+941 EEARAYRSEKSAGAS

-961 DGAGFS
+961 DGVGFS

>member
-1 MGRINVFTLEASI
+1 MAANVFELFATIS
-14 TLDASSYESEMAK
+14 LDTDEYERK
-27 AAKTAKDT
+27 LKD
-35 GNAVSTSSSAMESA
+35 S
-49 MIKVPV
+49 
-55 AADKVAKGME
+55 
-65 NLGKSTTKASD
+65 
-76 GIDGVKKTTEE
+76 
-87 TKKPLGE
+87 
-94 IPPLTQKVKSAFEKL
+94 
-109 SESVTKQA
+109 
-117 SDLDELKAKYASLYL
+117 
-132 EQGEESAE
+132 
-140 AQEVARQITELSTS
+140 
-154 LGENK
+154 ENK
-159 AKISEAVDAANKF
+159 
-172 DTTMHDTSEAVDD
+172 TS
-185 VAEAVEDAGDKT
+185 T
-197 NLFADILKANL
+197 FADVLKANL
-208 ASGAIISGVKKLAG
+208 ASGAIIAGVKKLAG

-234 YAQHEQLTDG
+234 YARYEQLAG
-244 IKKLYGDAAQAVI
+244 GAQLMFGDAYDFVAEKAR
-257 SNANGAYK
+257 NAYETV
-265 SAQMSANSYMSNIMG
+265 QMSQNDYLQQVNGFATGLKTALGGNVQAAAELADKVITAEADVVAATGNTQEAVQNAFNGIMKSNFTMLDNLQLGIAPTKEG
-280 FSAALVESLNKDQ
+280 FQQLIDKVNEWNAENGEATAYTIDNLADCQAALVDYIEMQGLAGYAAN
-293 KEAAKVAD
+293 EAA
-301 TALRDVADNANA
+301 
-313 FGKYTVEELAG
+313 G
-324 VYQALAKGQ
+324 
-333 YQTLDNLMLGF
+333 
-344 AGTKE
+344 
-349 GLQQLLDKANELNEE
+349 
-364 QGIHTQ
+364 
-370 YSINNFADIVNAIH
+370 
-384 KVQEEMGIAG
+384 
-394 TASGEAANTIE
+394 TIE
-405 GSTAMAKAAWEN
+405 GSTASMKAAWQN

-444 RNIIPR
+444 KNIIPR

-664 EAQEQAAAEEAAKPV
+664 EAQEQAAAEEAAKPA

-690 ATAQSILEDYQN
+690 AAAQSILEDYQN

-796 TDGLSKK
+796 TEGLSKK

-817 GAETSDGLALA
+817 GTETSDGLALA
-828 VENVNAR
+828 VENVKSR

-850 DQEAEATEAATNT
+850 DMEAEATEAATNT

-876 GVLAKLDSLAS
+876 GVLDKLDSLAS

-941 EEARAYRAGESAGAS
+941 EEARAYRAGKSAGAS

-961 DGAGFS
+961 DGMGFS

>member
-197 NLFADILKANL
+197 NLFADVLKANL
-208 ASGAIISGVKKLAG
+208 ASGAIIAGVKKLAG

-234 YAQHEQLTDG
+234 YARYEQLAG
-244 IKKLYGDAAQAVI
+244 GAQLMFGDAYDFVAEKAR
-257 SNANGAYK
+257 NAYK
-265 SAQMSANSYMSNIMG
+265 TVQMSQNDYLQQVNGFATGLKTALGGNVQAAAELADKVITAEADVVAATGNTQEAVQNAFNGIMKSNFTMLDNLQLGITPTKEG
-280 FSAALVESLNKDQ
+280 FQQLIDKVNEWNAENGEATAYTIDNLADCQAALVDYIEMQGLAGYAAN
-293 KEAAKVAD
+293 EAA
-301 TALRDVADNANA
+301 
-313 FGKYTVEELAG
+313 
-324 VYQALAKGQ
+324 
-333 YQTLDNLMLGF
+333 
-344 AGTKE
+344 GTI
-349 GLQQLLDKANELNEE
+349 D
-364 QGIHTQ
+364 
-370 YSINNFADIVNAIH
+370 
-384 KVQEEMGIAG
+384 
-394 TASGEAANTIE
+394 
-405 GSTAMAKAAWEN
+405 GSTASMKAAWQN

-444 RNIIPR
+444 KNIIPR
-450 VQQIVTGVGTATVEA
+450 VQQIVTGVGTATAEA

-489 ATVAGTA
+489 ATIAGTA
-496 IGANMAGKAIANIA
+496 IGASMAGKAIANIA

-626 SKARLEAFSS
+626 SKARLEMFTS

-664 EAQEQAAAEEAAKPV
+664 EAQEQAAAEEAAKPA

-690 ATAQSILEDYQN
+690 AAAQSILEDYQN

-724 AKMSWD
+724 TKMSWD

-751 FVSEKAD
+751 FISEKAD
-758 LAGISVDGLSQY
+758 LAGISIDGLAQY
-770 LASMSTGEQAGFLA
+770 LASMSTGEKAGFLA
-784 GLRDELEDMSGG
+784 GAREELEDMSGG
-796 TDGLSKK
+796 VDGLRGK
-803 LAELMDNVSAYEAA
+803 LATLMDGVSAYEAA
-817 GAETSDGLALA
+817 GTESTDGLALA
-828 VENVNAR
+828 VENVEAR

-850 DQEAEATEAATNT
+850 DQEAAATEAATNT

-876 GVLAKLDSLAS
+876 GVLDKLDSLAS

-941 EEARAYRAGESAGAS
+941 EEARAYRTGKSAGAS

-961 DGAGFS
+961 DGVGFAG
-967 GGSRGV
+967 GGRGV

-978 IQSVAQTPVEL
+978 INSPVQSEVEL

>member
-1 MGRINVFTLEASI
+1 MGRINVFKLEASI

-185 VAEAVEDAGDKT
+185 VAEAVEDAGEKT

-208 ASGAIISGVKKLAG
+208 ASGAIIAGVKKLAG

-234 YAQHEQLTDG
+234 YARYEQLASG
-244 IKKLYGDAAQAVI
+244 AQLMFGDAYDFVAEKAR
-257 SNANGAYK
+257 NAYK
-265 SAQMSANSYMSNIMG
+265 TVQMSQNDYLQQVNGFATGLKTALGGNVQAAAELADKVITAEANVVAATGNTQEAVQNAFNGIMKSNFTMLDNLQLGITPTKEG
-280 FSAALVESLNKDQ
+280 FQQLIDKVNEWNAENGEATAYTIDNLADCQAALVDYIEMQGLSNY
-293 KEAAKVAD
+293 AAEKVA
-301 TALRDVADNANA
+301 R
-313 FGKYTVEELAG
+313 
-324 VYQALAKGQ
+324 
-333 YQTLDNLMLGF
+333 
-344 AGTKE
+344 
-349 GLQQLLDKANELNEE
+349 
-364 QGIHTQ
+364 
-370 YSINNFADIVNAIH
+370 
-384 KVQEEMGIAG
+384 
-394 TASGEAANTIE
+394 TIE
-405 GSTAMAKAAWEN
+405 GSTAAAKAAWEN
-417 LATGM
+417 LVTGM
-422 ADSSADME
+422 SDSNADIE
-430 GLTKDFVDSVFTAG
+430 ELTQNFVDSVFTAG
-444 RNIIPR
+444 KNIVPR
-450 VQQIVTGVGTATVEA
+450 VKQIATGIGTATTEI

-473 SAIDLLVTA
+473 STVGLVITVFEGVADAAI
-482 FEFAATA
+482 
-489 ATVAGTA
+489 VAGSA
-496 IGANMAGKAIANIA
+496 IVASMAGKAIVNIA
-510 TIFTANAS
+510 TVFTANAT

-552 GKISLATA
+552 GQISLATA

-589 KATKAHKDFVK
+589 KATKAHKEYVK

-626 SKARLEAFSS
+626 SEARLEMFTS

-649 LAEAIKQAKQNLADL
+649 LSEAIKQAKQNLADL
-664 EAQEQAAAEEAAKPV
+664 EAQEQAAAEEAAKPA

-690 ATAQSILEDYQN
+690 AAAQSILEDYQN

-724 AKMSWD
+724 VKMSWD
-730 DFMGNLKGNTEVLQQ
+730 DFMGNLTGNTEVLQQ

-751 FVSEKAD
+751 FISEKAD

-770 LASMSTGEQAGFLA
+770 LASMSTGEQAGFLS

-817 GAETSDGLALA
+817 GTETSDGLALA
-828 VENVNAR
+828 VENVKSR

-850 DQEAEATEAATNT
+850 DMEAEATEAATNT

-956 GGADY
+956 GGAGY

>member
-1 MGRINVFTLEASI
+1 MAANVFELFATIS
-14 TLDASSYESEMAK
+14 LDTDEYERK
-27 AAKTAKDT
+27 LKD
-35 GNAVSTSSSAMESA
+35 S
-49 MIKVPV
+49 
-55 AADKVAKGME
+55 
-65 NLGKSTTKASD
+65 
-76 GIDGVKKTTEE
+76 
-87 TKKPLGE
+87 
-94 IPPLTQKVKSAFEKL
+94 
-109 SESVTKQA
+109 
-117 SDLDELKAKYASLYL
+117 
-132 EQGEESAE
+132 
-140 AQEVARQITELSTS
+140 
-154 LGENK
+154 ENK
-159 AKISEAVDAANKF
+159 
-172 DTTMHDTSEAVDD
+172 TSTFSD
-185 VAEAVEDAGDKT
+185 V
-197 NLFADILKANL
+197 LKANL
-208 ASGAIISGVKKLAG
+208 ASGAIIAGVKKLAG

-234 YAQHEQLTDG
+234 YARYEQLASG
-244 IKKLYGDAAQAVI
+244 AQLMFGDAYDFVAEKAR
-257 SNANGAYK
+257 NAYK
-265 SAQMSANSYMSNIMG
+265 SVQMSQNDYLQQVNGFATGLKTALGGNVQAAAKLADKVITAEADVVAATGTTQEAVQNAFNGIMKSNYTMLDNLQLGITPTKEG
-280 FSAALVESLNKDQ
+280 FQQLIDKVNEWNAETGEATAYTIDNLADCQAALVDYIEMQGLSNYAAE
-293 KEAAKVAD
+293 EAA
-301 TALRDVADNANA
+301 R
-313 FGKYTVEELAG
+313 
-324 VYQALAKGQ
+324 
-333 YQTLDNLMLGF
+333 
-344 AGTKE
+344 
-349 GLQQLLDKANELNEE
+349 
-364 QGIHTQ
+364 
-370 YSINNFADIVNAIH
+370 
-384 KVQEEMGIAG
+384 
-394 TASGEAANTIE
+394 TIE
-405 GSTAMAKAAWEN
+405 GSTASMKAAWQN

-430 GLTKDFVDSVFTAG
+430 GLTQDFVDSVFTAG
-444 RNIIPR
+444 KNIIPR

-560 AQYAWNTAINANPIG
+560 AQYAWNTAITANPLG
-575 LIAAAVAALAIGIG
+575 VLAAAVAALAIGIG
-589 KATKAHKDFVK
+589 KATKAHKAFVK

-626 SKARLEAFSS
+626 SKARLEMFTS

-724 AKMSWD
+724 VKMSWD
-730 DFMGNLKGNTEVLQQ
+730 DFMGNLTGNTEVLQQ

-751 FVSEKAD
+751 FISEKAD
-758 LAGISVDGLSQY
+758 LAGISIDGLAQY
-770 LASMSTGEQAGFLA
+770 LASMSTGEKAGFLA
-784 GLRDELEDMSGG
+784 GAREELEDMSGG
-796 TDGLSKK
+796 VDGLRGK
-803 LAELMDNVSAYEAA
+803 LATLMDGVSAYEAA
-817 GAETSDGLALA
+817 GTESTDGLALA
-828 VENVNAR
+828 VENVKAR

-850 DQEAEATEAATNT
+850 DQKAAATEAATNT

-941 EEARAYRAGESAGAS
+941 EEARAYRAGKSAGAS
-956 GGADY
+956 GVADY
-961 DGAGFS
+961 DGVGFS

>member
-1 MGRINVFTLEASI
+1 MAANVFELFATIS
-14 TLDASSYESEMAK
+14 LDTDEYERK
-27 AAKTAKDT
+27 LKD
-35 GNAVSTSSSAMESA
+35 S
-49 MIKVPV
+49 
-55 AADKVAKGME
+55 
-65 NLGKSTTKASD
+65 
-76 GIDGVKKTTEE
+76 
-87 TKKPLGE
+87 
-94 IPPLTQKVKSAFEKL
+94 
-109 SESVTKQA
+109 
-117 SDLDELKAKYASLYL
+117 
-132 EQGEESAE
+132 
-140 AQEVARQITELSTS
+140 
-154 LGENK
+154 ENK
-159 AKISEAVDAANKF
+159 
-172 DTTMHDTSEAVDD
+172 TS
-185 VAEAVEDAGDKT
+185 T
-197 NLFADILKANL
+197 FADVLKANL
-208 ASGAIISGVKKLAG
+208 ASGAIIAGVKKLAG

-234 YAQHEQLTDG
+234 YARYEQLAG
-244 IKKLYGDAAQAVI
+244 GAQLMFGDAYDFVAEKAR
-257 SNANGAYK
+257 NAYK
-265 SAQMSANSYMSNIMG
+265 SVQMSQNDYLQQVNG
-280 FSAALVESLNKDQ
+280 FSTALKPALGGNVQAAAALADKVITAEADVVAATGNTQEAVQNAFNGIMKSNFTMLDNLQLGITPTKEGFQQLIDKVNEWNAENGEATAYTIDNLADCQAALVDYIEMQGLAGYAAN
-293 KEAAKVAD
+293 EAA
-301 TALRDVADNANA
+301 
-313 FGKYTVEELAG
+313 G
-324 VYQALAKGQ
+324 
-333 YQTLDNLMLGF
+333 
-344 AGTKE
+344 
-349 GLQQLLDKANELNEE
+349 
-364 QGIHTQ
+364 
-370 YSINNFADIVNAIH
+370 
-384 KVQEEMGIAG
+384 
-394 TASGEAANTIE
+394 TIE
-405 GSTAMAKAAWEN
+405 GSTASMKAAWQN

-450 VQQIVTGVGTATVEA
+450 VQQIVTGVGTATAEA

-496 IGANMAGKAIANIA
+496 IGASMAGKAIANIA

-552 GKISLATA
+552 GQISLATA

-626 SKARLEAFSS
+626 SKARLEMFTS

-724 AKMSWD
+724 VKMSWD
-730 DFMGNLKGNTEVLQQ
+730 GLMGNLHGNTEVLQQ

-751 FVSEKAD
+751 FIREKAD
-758 LAGISVDGLSQY
+758 LAGVSIDGLGKY
-770 LASMSTGEQAGFLA
+770 LASMSDGEKAGFLA
-784 GLRDELEDMSGG
+784 GVRKELEDMSGG
-796 TDGLSKK
+796 TDGLSRKF
-803 LAELMDNVSAYEAA
+803 ATLMDGISAYEAA
-817 GAETSDGLALA
+817 GTETSDGLALA

-850 DQEAEATEAATNT
+850 DQEAAATEAATNT

-870 IDSSTP
+870 ID
-876 GVLAKLDSLAS
+876 LSL
-887 QMKSRLTNSFA
+887 
-898 NYTLTIKANIKG
+898 IHI
-910 SNVPGA
+910 
-916 KSGLDYVP
+916 
-924 YDDYL
+924 
-929 VRLHK
+929 
-934 GEKVLTA
+934 
-941 EEARAYRAGESAGAS
+941 
-956 GGADY
+956 
-961 DGAGFS
+961 
-967 GGSRGV
+967 
-973 TIIQN
+973 
-978 IQSVAQTPVEL
+978 
-989 AAATEAYFTQARWT
+989 
-1003 I
+1003 

>member
-1 MGRINVFTLEASI
+1 MAANVFELFATIS
-14 TLDASSYESEMAK
+14 LDTDEYERK
-27 AAKTAKDT
+27 LKD
-35 GNAVSTSSSAMESA
+35 S
-49 MIKVPV
+49 
-55 AADKVAKGME
+55 
-65 NLGKSTTKASD
+65 
-76 GIDGVKKTTEE
+76 
-87 TKKPLGE
+87 
-94 IPPLTQKVKSAFEKL
+94 
-109 SESVTKQA
+109 
-117 SDLDELKAKYASLYL
+117 
-132 EQGEESAE
+132 
-140 AQEVARQITELSTS
+140 
-154 LGENK
+154 ENK
-159 AKISEAVDAANKF
+159 
-172 DTTMHDTSEAVDD
+172 TS
-185 VAEAVEDAGDKT
+185 T
-197 NLFADILKANL
+197 FADVLKANL
-208 ASGAIISGVKKLAG
+208 ASGAIIAGVKKLAG

-234 YAQHEQLTDG
+234 YARYEQLASG
-244 IKKLYGDAAQAVI
+244 AQLMFGDAYDFVAEKAR
-257 SNANGAYK
+257 NAYK
-265 SAQMSANSYMSNIMG
+265 TVQMSQNDYFQQVNGFATGLKTALGGNVQAAAELADKVITAEADVVAATGNTQEAVQNAFNGIMKSNYTMLDNLQLGITPTKEG
-280 FSAALVESLNKDQ
+280 FQQLIDKVNEWNAENGEATAYTIDNLADCQAALVDYIEMQGLSNYAAE
-293 KEAAKVAD
+293 EAA
-301 TALRDVADNANA
+301 R
-313 FGKYTVEELAG
+313 
-324 VYQALAKGQ
+324 
-333 YQTLDNLMLGF
+333 
-344 AGTKE
+344 
-349 GLQQLLDKANELNEE
+349 
-364 QGIHTQ
+364 
-370 YSINNFADIVNAIH
+370 
-384 KVQEEMGIAG
+384 
-394 TASGEAANTIE
+394 TIE
-405 GSTAMAKAAWEN
+405 GSTASMKAAWQN

-422 ADSSADME
+422 ADSNADME
-430 GLTKDFVDSVFTAG
+430 GLTQDFVDSVFTAG

-496 IGANMAGKAIANIA
+496 IGVNMAGKAIANIA

-560 AQYAWNTAINANPIG
+560 AQYAWNTAIKANPIG

-589 KATKAHKDFVK
+589 KATKAHKEFVK

-614 KVEELEQ
+614 KVEELKK

-626 SKARLEAFSS
+626 SKARLEMFSS

-649 LAEAIKQAKQNLADL
+649 LAEAIKQAEQNLADL
-664 EAQEQAAAEEAAKPV
+664 EAQEQAAAEEAAKPA

-690 ATAQSILEDYQN
+690 AAAQSILEDYQN

-711 HDVGSAFTSQIEV
+711 HDAGSAFTSVVEATEI
-724 AKMSWD
+724 SWAD
-730 DFMGNLKGNTEVLQQ
+730 AMANINANTAVLDNMDENFAIISAAANDAGVN
-745 IDEDFA
+745 IDGF
-751 FVSEKAD
+751 
-758 LAGISVDGLSQY
+758 SQY
-770 LASMSTGEQAGFLA
+770 LASMST
-784 GLRDELEDMSGG
+784 ED
-796 TDGLSKK
+796 
-803 LAELMDNVSAYEAA
+803 AA
-817 GAETSDGLALA
+817 GVLAALRTELDKVEWGSADATDLFNNLATSINKYAESGTGTADGLALA
-828 VENVNAR
+828 VENVKSR
-835 MQEAAD
+835 MQEATD

-850 DQEAEATEAATNT
+850 DQEAAATEAATNT

-876 GVLAKLDSLAS
+876 GVLAKMDSLAS
-887 QMKSRLTNSFA
+887 QMKSRLTNSF
-898 NYTLTIKANIKG
+898 TGFVLTMNANIKG

-941 EEARAYRAGESAGAS
+941 EEARAYRAGKSAGAS

-961 DGAGFS
+961 DGAGVF

>member
-1 MGRINVFTLEASI
+1 MGRINVFKLEASI

-185 VAEAVEDAGDKT
+185 VAEAVEDAGEKT

-208 ASGAIISGVKKLAG
+208 ASGAIIAGVKKLAG

-234 YAQHEQLTDG
+234 YARYEQLAG
-244 IKKLYGDAAQAVI
+244 GAQLMFGDAYDFVAEKAR
-257 SNANGAYK
+257 NAYK
-265 SAQMSANSYMSNIMG
+265 TVQMSQNDYLQQVNGFATGLKTALGGNVQAAAELADKVITAEADVVAATGNTQEAVQNAFNGIMKSNFTMLDNLQLGITPTKEG
-280 FSAALVESLNKDQ
+280 FQQLIDKVNEWNAENGEATAYTIDNLADCQAALVDYIEMQGLAGYAAN
-293 KEAAKVAD
+293 EAA
-301 TALRDVADNANA
+301 
-313 FGKYTVEELAG
+313 G
-324 VYQALAKGQ
+324 
-333 YQTLDNLMLGF
+333 
-344 AGTKE
+344 
-349 GLQQLLDKANELNEE
+349 
-364 QGIHTQ
+364 
-370 YSINNFADIVNAIH
+370 
-384 KVQEEMGIAG
+384 
-394 TASGEAANTIE
+394 TIE
-405 GSTAMAKAAWEN
+405 GSTASMKAAWQN

-430 GLTKDFVDSVFTAG
+430 GLTQDFVDSVFTAG

-473 SAIDLLVTA
+473 SAIDLLATA

-489 ATVAGTA
+489 ATVAGAA

-510 TIFTANAS
+510 TVFTANAS

-543 SEIAVGVLT
+543 SEIAIGVLT

-560 AQYAWNTAINANPIG
+560 AQYAWNTAIQANPIG

-589 KATKAHKDFVK
+589 KATKAHKEFVK

-626 SKARLEAFSS
+626 SKARLEMFSS

-649 LAEAIKQAKQNLADL
+649 LAEAIKQAEQNLADL
-664 EAQEQAAAEEAAKPV
+664 QAQEQAAAEEAAKPA

-690 ATAQSILEDYQN
+690 AAAQSILEDYQN

-796 TDGLSKK
+796 TEGLSKK

-817 GAETSDGLALA
+817 GTETSDGLALA

-850 DQEAEATEAATNT
+850 DQEAAATEAATNT

-876 GVLAKLDSLAS
+876 GVLDKLDSLAS

-910 SNVPGA
+910 SNIPGA

-941 EEARAYRAGESAGAS
+941 KEARAYRAGKSAGAS

-961 DGAGFS
+961 DGAGFA
-967 GGSRGV
+967 GGGRGV

-978 IQSVAQTPVEL
+978 INSPVQSEVEL

>member
-1 MGRINVFTLEASI
+1 MAANVFELFATIS
-14 TLDASSYESEMAK
+14 LDTDEYERK
-27 AAKTAKDT
+27 LKD
-35 GNAVSTSSSAMESA
+35 S
-49 MIKVPV
+49 
-55 AADKVAKGME
+55 
-65 NLGKSTTKASD
+65 
-76 GIDGVKKTTEE
+76 
-87 TKKPLGE
+87 
-94 IPPLTQKVKSAFEKL
+94 
-109 SESVTKQA
+109 
-117 SDLDELKAKYASLYL
+117 
-132 EQGEESAE
+132 
-140 AQEVARQITELSTS
+140 
-154 LGENK
+154 ENK
-159 AKISEAVDAANKF
+159 
-172 DTTMHDTSEAVDD
+172 TS
-185 VAEAVEDAGDKT
+185 T
-197 NLFADILKANL
+197 FADVLKANL
-208 ASGAIISGVKKLAG
+208 ASGAIIAGVKKLAG

-234 YAQHEQLTDG
+234 YARYEQLAG
-244 IKKLYGDAAQAVI
+244 GAQLMFGDAYDFVAEKAR
-257 SNANGAYK
+257 NAYK
-265 SAQMSANSYMSNIMG
+265 TVQMSQNDYLQQVNGFATGLKTALGGNVQAAAELADKVITAEADVVAATGNTQEAVQNAFNGIMKSNYTMLDNLQLGIAPTKEGFQQLIDKVNEWNAENGEATSYTIDNLADCQ
-280 FSAALVESLNKDQ
+280 AALVDYIEMQGLAGYAAN
-293 KEAAKVAD
+293 EAA
-301 TALRDVADNANA
+301 
-313 FGKYTVEELAG
+313 G
-324 VYQALAKGQ
+324 
-333 YQTLDNLMLGF
+333 
-344 AGTKE
+344 
-349 GLQQLLDKANELNEE
+349 
-364 QGIHTQ
+364 
-370 YSINNFADIVNAIH
+370 
-384 KVQEEMGIAG
+384 
-394 TASGEAANTIE
+394 TIE
-405 GSTAMAKAAWEN
+405 GSTASMKAAWQN

-422 ADSSADME
+422 ADSNADME

-444 RNIIPR
+444 KNIIPR

-496 IGANMAGKAIANIA
+496 IGASMAGKAIANIA

-552 GKISLATA
+552 GQISLATA

-664 EAQEQAAAEEAAKPV
+664 EAQEQAAAEEAAKPA

-690 ATAQSILEDYQN
+690 AAAQSILEDYQN

-724 AKMSWD
+724 VKMSWD
-730 DFMGNLKGNTEVLQQ
+730 GLMGNLHGNTEVLQQ

-751 FVSEKAD
+751 FIREKAD
-758 LAGISVDGLSQY
+758 LAGVSIDGLGKY
-770 LASMSTGEQAGFLA
+770 LASMSDGEKAGFLA
-784 GLRDELEDMSGG
+784 GVRKELEDMSGG
-796 TDGLSKK
+796 TDGLSRKF
-803 LAELMDNVSAYEAA
+803 ATLMDGISAYEAA
-817 GAETSDGLALA
+817 GTETSDGLALA

-850 DQEAEATEAATNT
+850 DQEAAATEAATNT

-876 GVLAKLDSLAS
+876 GVLDKLDSLAS

-941 EEARAYRAGESAGAS
+941 EEARAYRAGKSAGAS

-961 DGAGFS
+961 DGVGFAG
-967 GGSRGV
+967 GGRGV

-978 IQSVAQTPVEL
+978 INSPVQSEVEL

>member
-1 MGRINVFTLEASI
+1 MAANVFELFATIS
-14 TLDASSYESEMAK
+14 LDTDEYERK
-27 AAKTAKDT
+27 LKD
-35 GNAVSTSSSAMESA
+35 S
-49 MIKVPV
+49 
-55 AADKVAKGME
+55 
-65 NLGKSTTKASD
+65 
-76 GIDGVKKTTEE
+76 
-87 TKKPLGE
+87 
-94 IPPLTQKVKSAFEKL
+94 
-109 SESVTKQA
+109 
-117 SDLDELKAKYASLYL
+117 
-132 EQGEESAE
+132 
-140 AQEVARQITELSTS
+140 
-154 LGENK
+154 ENK
-159 AKISEAVDAANKF
+159 
-172 DTTMHDTSEAVDD
+172 TS
-185 VAEAVEDAGDKT
+185 T
-197 NLFADILKANL
+197 FADVLKANL
-208 ASGAIISGVKKLAG
+208 ASGAIIAGVKKLAG

-234 YAQHEQLTDG
+234 YARYEQLAG
-244 IKKLYGDAAQAVI
+244 GAQLMFGDAYDFVAEKAR
-257 SNANGAYK
+257 NAYK
-265 SAQMSANSYMSNIMG
+265 SVQMSQNDYLQQVNG
-280 FSAALVESLNKDQ
+280 FSTGLKTALGGNVQAAAELADKVITAEADVVAATGNTQEAVQNAFNGIMKSNFTMLDNLQLGITPTKEGFQQLIDKVNEWNAENGEATAYTIDNLADCQAALVDYIEMQGLAGYAAN
-293 KEAAKVAD
+293 EAA
-301 TALRDVADNANA
+301 
-313 FGKYTVEELAG
+313 G
-324 VYQALAKGQ
+324 
-333 YQTLDNLMLGF
+333 
-344 AGTKE
+344 
-349 GLQQLLDKANELNEE
+349 
-364 QGIHTQ
+364 
-370 YSINNFADIVNAIH
+370 
-384 KVQEEMGIAG
+384 
-394 TASGEAANTIE
+394 TIE
-405 GSTAMAKAAWEN
+405 GSTASMKAAWQN

-450 VQQIVTGVGTATVEA
+450 VQQIVTGVGTATAEA

-496 IGANMAGKAIANIA
+496 IGASMAGKAIANIA

-552 GKISLATA
+552 GQISLATA

-626 SKARLEAFSS
+626 SKARLEMFTS

-724 AKMSWD
+724 VKMSWD
-730 DFMGNLKGNTEVLQQ
+730 GLMGNLHGNTEVLQQ

-751 FVSEKAD
+751 FIREKAD
-758 LAGISVDGLSQY
+758 LAGVSIDGLGKY
-770 LASMSTGEQAGFLA
+770 LASMSDGEKAGFLA
-784 GLRDELEDMSGG
+784 GVRKELEDMSGG
-796 TDGLSKK
+796 TDGLSRKF
-803 LAELMDNVSAYEAA
+803 ATLMDGISAYEAA
-817 GAETSDGLALA
+817 GTETSDGLALA

-850 DQEAEATEAATNT
+850 DQEAAATEAATNT

-876 GVLAKLDSLAS
+876 GVLDKLDSLAS

-941 EEARAYRAGESAGAS
+941 EEARAYRAGKSAGAS
-956 GGADY
+956 GGVDY
-961 DGAGFS
+961 DGVGFAG
-967 GGSRGV
+967 GGRGV

-978 IQSVAQTPVEL
+978 INSPVQSEVEL

>member
-1 MGRINVFTLEASI
+1 MAANVFELFATI
-14 TLDASSYESEMAK
+14 YLDTDEYERK
-27 AAKTAKDT
+27 LKD
-35 GNAVSTSSSAMESA
+35 S
-49 MIKVPV
+49 
-55 AADKVAKGME
+55 
-65 NLGKSTTKASD
+65 
-76 GIDGVKKTTEE
+76 
-87 TKKPLGE
+87 
-94 IPPLTQKVKSAFEKL
+94 
-109 SESVTKQA
+109 
-117 SDLDELKAKYASLYL
+117 
-132 EQGEESAE
+132 
-140 AQEVARQITELSTS
+140 
-154 LGENK
+154 ENK
-159 AKISEAVDAANKF
+159 
-172 DTTMHDTSEAVDD
+172 TS
-185 VAEAVEDAGDKT
+185 T
-197 NLFADILKANL
+197 FADVLKANL
-208 ASGAIISGVKKLAG
+208 ASGAIIAGVKKLAG

-234 YAQHEQLTDG
+234 YARYEQLAG
-244 IKKLYGDAAQAVI
+244 GAQLMFGDAYDFVAEKAR
-257 SNANGAYK
+257 NAYK
-265 SAQMSANSYMSNIMG
+265 SVQMSQNDYLQQVNGFATGLKTALGGNVQAAAELADKVITAEADVVAATGNTQEAVQNAFNGIMKSNFTMLDNLQLGITPTKEG
-280 FSAALVESLNKDQ
+280 FQQLIDKVNEWNAENGEATAYTIDNLADCQAALVDYIEMQGLAGYAAN
-293 KEAAKVAD
+293 EAA
-301 TALRDVADNANA
+301 
-313 FGKYTVEELAG
+313 G
-324 VYQALAKGQ
+324 
-333 YQTLDNLMLGF
+333 
-344 AGTKE
+344 
-349 GLQQLLDKANELNEE
+349 
-364 QGIHTQ
+364 
-370 YSINNFADIVNAIH
+370 
-384 KVQEEMGIAG
+384 
-394 TASGEAANTIE
+394 TIE
-405 GSTAMAKAAWEN
+405 GSTASMKAAWQN

-450 VQQIVTGVGTATVEA
+450 VQQIVTGVGTATAEA

-496 IGANMAGKAIANIA
+496 IGASMAGKAIANIA

-552 GKISLATA
+552 GQISLATA

-626 SKARLEAFSS
+626 SKARLEMFTS

-724 AKMSWD
+724 VKMSWD
-730 DFMGNLKGNTEVLQQ
+730 GLMGNLHGNTEVLQQ

-751 FVSEKAD
+751 FIREKAD
-758 LAGISVDGLSQY
+758 LAGVSIDGLGKY
-770 LASMSTGEQAGFLA
+770 LASMSDGEKAGFLA
-784 GLRDELEDMSGG
+784 GVRKELEDMSGG
-796 TDGLSKK
+796 TDGLSRKF
-803 LAELMDNVSAYEAA
+803 ATLMDGISAYEAA
-817 GAETSDGLALA
+817 GTETSDGLALA

-850 DQEAEATEAATNT
+850 DQEAAATEAATNT

-876 GVLAKLDSLAS
+876 GVLDKLDSLAS

-941 EEARAYRAGESAGAS
+941 EEARAYRAGKSAGAS

-961 DGAGFS
+961 DGVGFAG
-967 GGSRGV
+967 GGRGV

-978 IQSVAQTPVEL
+978 INSPVQSEVEL